1 MFRVTECTFRV
12 TECTFRDTEWPFR
25 DTEWRFII
33 NIKQNYLS
41 QNKSDVCTC
50 FYINFSYICG
60 DYIQNKKLIK
70 MNKFFLTSLL
80 VAAAITANAQD
91 NTTKDSLTMET
102 MMHNIPEVMVKGS
115 RPIVKA
121 ERGMLSYNMPLL
133 LKQLPAD
140 NAYEALTRIPGVSN
154 ATGNISFS
162 GNEVTLIINGQATTL
177 TQEQLAER
185 LKAMPA
191 TQLAKA
197 EVMLSAPARYH
208 VRGMAINIVTKDY
221 AGTNQLSGQIIGGLV
236 QTKYAKG
243 FGDLYLSMQ
252 RGKFG
257 LDAQY
262 KLVNGNSYGESSRIA
277 NHPLG
282 NNRIHYNDETGQ
294 KSFGIT
300 HDYRLGMNYAFSKN
314 HRLDVA
320 YTGQWDKTNSNSR
333 TTGSSISGMHR
344 DSHEYLHNVDVNYA
358 LPFGL
363 TLSGSYTYY
372 RTPQQ
377 QALDGTITTEN
388 KNETE
393 RNLTSGSEQTINKW
407 MFTADQTHSLAHGW
421 GLSYGVKGQFTSNK
435 SYQTTIDK
443 DGSVLPDGTSSVD
456 LNERIWNIYAGFS
469 KQINKA
475 ISLEASVAAE
485 QYHSPIW
492 DKWRVYPTLNALW
505 NVNDNHL
512 LNLSFSSNSEFPS
525 YWSTMS
531 NVYYSSTY
539 TEIHG
544 NPDLKPFSYSNVNL
558 MWQIKR
564 RYTLMAFASLKPDY
578 SVQLPYQTTDRMAVI
593 MKETNFDYS
602 NSFGLQA
609 SAIFSAGKWLNGN
622 VFAVGTY
629 KHDKSSHFF
638 DLPFNRK
645 KLSVR
650 LGGMASVKLCSTQDL
665 RLILNPFIQSKA
677 IQGVYDISPIFRMNA
692 KLQWSSHD
700 GRWGLRI
707 NGNNI
712 FNNKYDTRS
721 VQGNQDY
728 RMKINYSWA
737 SVTFAV
743 IYKFGGYKEK
753 TVKEVDTSRMGH

>member
-1 MFRVTECTFRV
+1 MANKIFLLGLFL
-12 TECTFRDTEWPFR
+12 
-25 DTEWRFII
+25 
-33 NIKQNYLS
+33 LS
-41 QNKSDVCTC
+41 
-50 FYINFSYICG
+50 
-60 DYIQNKKLIK
+60 
-70 MNKFFLTSLL
+70 
-80 VAAAITANAQD
+80 VANVKAQ
-91 NTTKDSLTMET
+91 TRTQTDSLTMET
-102 MMHNIPEVMVKGS
+102 MLHNLPEVMVKGS

-140 NAYEALTRIPGVSN
+140 NAYEALTRIPGVSD
-154 ATGNISFS
+154 ATGSISFS

-177 TQEQLAER
+177 TQEQLTER

-191 TQLAKA
+191 AQLAKA
-197 EVMLSAPARYH
+197 EVMLSVPARYH

-221 AGTNQLSGQIIGGLV
+221 AGTNQLSGQIIGGMR
-236 QTKYAKG
+236 QNKYANE
-243 FGDLYLSMQ
+243 FGNLYLSLQ
-252 RGKFG
+252 RDKFG

-262 KLVNGNSYGESSRIA
+262 KYVNGNSYGESSRIA

-300 HDYRLGMNYAFSKN
+300 HDYRLGMNYTFSKN
-314 HRLDVA
+314 NRLDVA

-407 MFTADQTHSLAHGW
+407 MFTADQTHSLSHGW

-531 NVYYSSTY
+531 NVFYSSTY

-544 NPDLKPFSYSNVNL
+544 NPDLKPFSYYNVNL

-593 MKETNFDYS
+593 MKETNFEYS

-629 KHDKSSHFF
+629 KHDKSSNFF

-645 KLSVR
+645 KLSVV
-650 LGGMASVKLCSTQDL
+650 LGGTASVKLCSTQDL
-665 RLILNPFIQSKA
+665 RLILNPFYQTKA
-677 IQGVYDISPIFRMNA
+677 IQGVYDISPIFRMDA

-700 GRWGLRI
+700 GRWGVRL
-707 NGNNI
+707 NGRNI
-712 FNNKYDTRS
+712 FNNPYDTRS

-728 RMKINYSWA
+728 RMKINYNWA
-737 SVTFAV
+737 SLTLGV

-753 TVKEVDTSRMGH
+753 DVKAVDTSRMGH

>member
-1 MFRVTECTFRV
+1 MIFLLGLFL
-12 TECTFRDTEWPFR
+12 
-25 DTEWRFII
+25 
-33 NIKQNYLS
+33 LS
-41 QNKSDVCTC
+41 VANVKAQT
-50 FYINFSYICG
+50 
-60 DYIQNKKLIK
+60 
-70 MNKFFLTSLL
+70 LTQ
-80 VAAAITANAQD
+80 T
-91 NTTKDSLTMET
+91 DSLTMET
-102 MMHNIPEVMVKGS
+102 MLHNLPEVMVKGS

-140 NAYEALTRIPGVSN
+140 NAYEALTRIPGVSD
-154 ATGNISFS
+154 ATGSISFS

-177 TQEQLAER
+177 TQEQLTER

-191 TQLAKA
+191 AQLSKA

-221 AGTNQLSGQIIGGLV
+221 AGTNQLSGQIIGGMR
-236 QTKYAKG
+236 QNKYANE
-243 FGDLYLSMQ
+243 FGNLYLSLQ
-252 RGKFG
+252 RDKFG

-262 KLVNGNSYGESSRIA
+262 KYVNGNSYGESSRIA

-300 HDYRLGMNYAFSKN
+300 HDYRLGMNYAFGKN

-372 RTPQQ
+372 CTPQQ
-377 QALDGTITTEN
+377 QALDGTMHTDESMP
-388 KNETE
+388 ETE

-407 MFTADQTHSLAHGW
+407 MFTADQTHSLANCW

-531 NVYYSSTY
+531 NVFYSSTY

-544 NPDLKPFSYSNVNL
+544 NPDLKPFSYYNVNL

-578 SVQLPYQTTDRMAVI
+578 FVQLPYQTTDRMAVI

-609 SAIFSAGKWLNGN
+609 SVIFNAGKWLNGN

-629 KHDKSSHFF
+629 KHDKSSNFF

-645 KLSVR
+645 KLSVI
-650 LGGMASVKLCSTQDL
+650 LGGTASVKLCNSQDL
-665 RLILNPFIQSKA
+665 RLILNPFYQTKA
-677 IQGVYDISPIFRMNA
+677 IQGVYDISPIFSMDA

-700 GRWGLRI
+700 GKWGLRL

-712 FNNKYDTRS
+712 FNNLYDTRS

-728 RMKINYSWA
+728 RMKVNYRA

-743 IYKFGGYKEK
+743 VYKFGDYKNK
-753 TVKEVDTSRMGH
+753 NVKAVDTSRMGH

>member
-1 MFRVTECTFRV
+1 MVNKIFLLGLFL
-12 TECTFRDTEWPFR
+12 
-25 DTEWRFII
+25 
-33 NIKQNYLS
+33 LS
-41 QNKSDVCTC
+41 VANVKAQT
-50 FYINFSYICG
+50 
-60 DYIQNKKLIK
+60 
-70 MNKFFLTSLL
+70 LT
-80 VAAAITANAQD
+80 QM
-91 NTTKDSLTMET
+91 DSLTMET
-102 MMHNIPEVMVKGS
+102 MLHNLPEVMVKGS

-140 NAYEALTRIPGVSN
+140 NAYEALTRIPGVSD
-154 ATGNISFS
+154 ATGSISFS

-177 TQEQLAER
+177 TQEQLTER

-191 TQLAKA
+191 AQLSKA
-197 EVMLSAPARYH
+197 EVMLSAPARNH

-221 AGTNQLSGQIIGGLV
+221 AGTNQLSGQIIGGMR
-236 QTKYAKG
+236 QNKYANE
-243 FGDLYLSMQ
+243 FGNLYLSLQ
-252 RGKFG
+252 RDKFG

-262 KLVNGNSYGESSRIA
+262 KYVNGNSYGESSRIA

-282 NNRIHYNDETGQ
+282 NNRVYYNDETGQ

-300 HDYRLGMNYAFSKN
+300 HDYRLGMNYTFSKN
-314 HRLDVA
+314 NRLDVA

-333 TTGSSISGMHR
+333 TTGSSISGMHH

-363 TLSGSYTYY
+363 TLSGSYTNY

-377 QALDGTITTEN
+377 QKLDGTMYANENTT
-388 KNETE
+388 ETE
-393 RNLTSGSEQTINKW
+393 RNLTSGSEQTISKW
-407 MFTADQTHSLAHGW
+407 MFAADQNHSLANCW

-435 SYQTTIDK
+435 SYQNTIDK

-531 NVYYSSTY
+531 NVFYSSTY

-544 NPDLKPFSYSNVNL
+544 NPDLKPFSYYNVNL

-650 LGGMASVKLCSTQDL
+650 LGGTASVKLCSTQDL

-700 GRWGLRI
+700 GRWGLRL

>member
-1 MFRVTECTFRV
+1 MVNKIFLLGLFL
-12 TECTFRDTEWPFR
+12 
-25 DTEWRFII
+25 
-33 NIKQNYLS
+33 LS
-41 QNKSDVCTC
+41 VANVKAQT
-50 FYINFSYICG
+50 
-60 DYIQNKKLIK
+60 
-70 MNKFFLTSLL
+70 LTH
-80 VAAAITANAQD
+80 T
-91 NTTKDSLTMET
+91 DSLTMEN
-102 MMHNIPEVMVKGS
+102 MMHNLPEVMVKGS

-140 NAYEALTRIPGVSN
+140 NAYEALTRIPGISD
-154 ATGNISFS
+154 ATGSISFS
-162 GNEVTLIINGQATTL
+162 GNEVTLIVNGQATTL
-177 TQEQLAER
+177 TQEQLTER

-191 TQLAKA
+191 AQLAKA

-221 AGTNQLSGQIIGGLV
+221 AGTNQLSGQVIGGMK
-236 QTKYAKG
+236 QSKYAKG
-243 FGDLYLSMQ
+243 FGDLYLSLQ

-262 KLVNGNSYGESSRIA
+262 KYVNGNSYGESSRIA

-282 NNRIHYNDETGQ
+282 NNRVYYNDETGQ

-300 HDYRLGMNYAFSKN
+300 HNYRLGMNYAFCKN

-320 YTGQWDKTNSNSR
+320 YTGHWDKRCSNSN
-333 TTGSSISGMHR
+333 TTGSSISGMHH
-344 DSHEYLHNVDVNYA
+344 DSHEYLHNVDVNYS

-363 TLSGSYTYY
+363 TLNGSYTYY

-377 QALDGTITTEN
+377 QALDGTMHTDESMP
-388 KNETE
+388 ETE

-531 NVYYSSTY
+531 NVFYSSTY
-539 TEIHG
+539 SEIHG
-544 NPDLKPFSYSNVNL
+544 NPDLKPFSYYNVNL

-578 SVQLPYQTTDRMAVI
+578 FVQLPYQTTERMAVI

-602 NSFGLQA
+602 NSYGLQA
-609 SAIFSAGKWLNGN
+609 SVIFNAGKWLNGN

-629 KHDKSSHFF
+629 KHDKNSNFF

-645 KLSVR
+645 KLSVI
-650 LGGMASVKLCSTQDL
+650 LGGTASIKLCQTQDL
-665 RLILNPFIQSKA
+665 RLILNPFYQTKA
-677 IQGVYDISPIFRMNA
+677 IQGVYDISPVFRMNA

-700 GRWGLRI
+700 GKWGLRL
-707 NGNNI
+707 NGSNI
-712 FNNKYDTRS
+712 FNNLYDTRS

-728 RMKINYSWA
+728 RMKINYNWA

-753 TVKEVDTSRMGH
+753 NVKAVDTSRMGH

>member
-1 MFRVTECTFRV
+1 MVNKIFLLGLFL
-12 TECTFRDTEWPFR
+12 
-25 DTEWRFII
+25 
-33 NIKQNYLS
+33 LS
-41 QNKSDVCTC
+41 VANVKAQT
-50 FYINFSYICG
+50 
-60 DYIQNKKLIK
+60 
-70 MNKFFLTSLL
+70 LTQ
-80 VAAAITANAQD
+80 T
-91 NTTKDSLTMET
+91 DSLTMET
-102 MMHNIPEVMVKGS
+102 MLHNLPEVMVKGS

-140 NAYEALTRIPGVSN
+140 NAYEALTRIPGVSD
-154 ATGNISFS
+154 ATGSISFS

-177 TQEQLAER
+177 TQEQLTER

-191 TQLAKA
+191 AQLAKA

-221 AGTNQLSGQIIGGLV
+221 AGTNQLSGQVIGGMK
-236 QTKYAKG
+236 QSKYAKG
-243 FGDLYLSMQ
+243 FGDLYLSLQ

-262 KLVNGNSYGESSRIA
+262 KYVNGNSYGESSRIA

-282 NNRIHYNDETGQ
+282 NNRVYYNDETGQ

-300 HDYRLGMNYAFSKN
+300 HNYRLGMNYAFSKN

-320 YTGQWDKTNSNSR
+320 YTGHWDKRCSNSN
-333 TTGSSISGMHR
+333 TTGSSISGMHH
-344 DSHEYLHNVDVNYA
+344 DSHEYLHNVDVNYS

-363 TLSGSYTYY
+363 TLNGSYTYY

-377 QALDGTITTEN
+377 QALDGTMHTDESMS
-388 KNETE
+388 ETE

-407 MFTADQTHSLAHGW
+407 MFTADQTHLLAHGW

-456 LNERIWNIYAGFS
+456 LNERIWNLYAGFS

-475 ISLEASVAAE
+475 LSLEASVAAE

-531 NVYYSSTY
+531 NVFYSSTY
-539 TEIHG
+539 SEIHG
-544 NPDLKPFSYSNVNL
+544 NPDLKPFAYYNVNL

-578 SVQLPYQTTDRMAVI
+578 FVQLPYQTTECMAVI

-602 NSFGLQA
+602 NSYGLQA
-609 SAIFSAGKWLNGN
+609 SVIFNAGKWLNGN

-629 KHDKSSHFF
+629 KHDKSSNFF

-645 KLSVR
+645 KLSVI
-650 LGGMASVKLCSTQDL
+650 LGGTASVKLCNTQDL
-665 RLILNPFIQSKA
+665 RLILNPFYQTKA

-700 GRWGLRI
+700 GKWGLRL
-707 NGNNI
+707 NGSNI
-712 FNNKYDTRS
+712 FNNLYDTRS

-728 RMKINYSWA
+728 RMKINYNWA

-753 TVKEVDTSRMGH
+753 NVKAVDTSRMGH

>member
-1 MFRVTECTFRV
+1 MANKIFLLGLFL
-12 TECTFRDTEWPFR
+12 
-25 DTEWRFII
+25 
-33 NIKQNYLS
+33 LS
-41 QNKSDVCTC
+41 VANVKAQT
-50 FYINFSYICG
+50 
-60 DYIQNKKLIK
+60 
-70 MNKFFLTSLL
+70 LTQ
-80 VAAAITANAQD
+80 T
-91 NTTKDSLTMET
+91 DSLTMET
-102 MMHNIPEVMVKGS
+102 MLHNLPEVMVKGS

-140 NAYEALTRIPGVSN
+140 NAYEALTRIPGISD
-154 ATGNISFS
+154 ATGSISFS

-177 TQEQLAER
+177 TQEQLTER

-191 TQLAKA
+191 AQLAKA

-221 AGTNQLSGQIIGGLV
+221 AGTNQLSGQIIGGMR
-236 QTKYAKG
+236 QNKYANE
-243 FGDLYLSMQ
+243 FGNLYLSLQ

-262 KLVNGNSYGESSRIA
+262 KYVNGNSYGESSRIA

-300 HDYRLGMNYAFSKN
+300 HDYRLGMNYAFGKN

-320 YTGQWDKTNSNSR
+320 YTGRWNKTNSNSR

-443 DGSVLPDGTSSVD
+443 DGSVLPDGTSCVD

-531 NVYYSSTY
+531 NVFYSSTY

-544 NPDLKPFSYSNVNL
+544 NPDLKPFSYYNVNL

-650 LGGMASVKLCSTQDL
+650 LGGTASVKLCSTQDL

-700 GRWGLRI
+700 GKWGLRL

-753 TVKEVDTSRMGH
+753 NVKAVDTSRMGH

>member
-1 MFRVTECTFRV
+1 MVNKIFLLGLFL
-12 TECTFRDTEWPFR
+12 
-25 DTEWRFII
+25 
-33 NIKQNYLS
+33 LS
-41 QNKSDVCTC
+41 VANVKAQT
-50 FYINFSYICG
+50 
-60 DYIQNKKLIK
+60 
-70 MNKFFLTSLL
+70 LTH
-80 VAAAITANAQD
+80 T
-91 NTTKDSLTMET
+91 DSLTMEN
-102 MMHNIPEVMVKGS
+102 MMHNLPEVMVKGS

-140 NAYEALTRIPGVSN
+140 NAYEALTRIPGISD
-154 ATGNISFS
+154 ATGSISFS
-162 GNEVTLIINGQATTL
+162 GNEVTLIVNGQATTL
-177 TQEQLAER
+177 TQEQLTER

-191 TQLAKA
+191 AQLSKA

-221 AGTNQLSGQIIGGLV
+221 AGTNQLSGQVIGGMK
-236 QTKYAKG
+236 QSKYAKG
-243 FGDLYLSMQ
+243 FGDLYLSLQ

-262 KLVNGNSYGESSRIA
+262 KYVNGNSYGESSRIA

-282 NNRIHYNDETGQ
+282 NNRVYYNDETGQ

-300 HDYRLGMNYAFSKN
+300 HNYRLGMNYAFSKN

-320 YTGQWDKTNSNSR
+320 YTGHWDKRCSNSN
-333 TTGSSISGMHR
+333 TTGSSISGMHH
-344 DSHEYLHNVDVNYA
+344 DSHEYLHNVDVNYS

-363 TLSGSYTYY
+363 TLNGSYTYY

-377 QALDGTITTEN
+377 QALDGTMHTDESMP
-388 KNETE
+388 ETE

-443 DGSVLPDGTSSVD
+443 DGTIQPNGTSSVD
-456 LNERIWNIYAGFS
+456 NNERIWNIYAGFS

-475 ISLEASVAAE
+475 ISVEASVAAE

-531 NVYYSSTY
+531 NVFYSSTY
-539 TEIHG
+539 SEIHG
-544 NPDLKPFSYSNVNL
+544 NPDLKPFSYYNVNL

-578 SVQLPYQTTDRMAVI
+578 FVQLPYQTTERMAVI

-602 NSFGLQA
+602 NSYGLQA
-609 SAIFSAGKWLNGN
+609 SVIFNAGKWLNGN

-629 KHDKSSHFF
+629 KHDKNSNFF

-645 KLSVR
+645 KLSVI
-650 LGGMASVKLCSTQDL
+650 LGGTASIKLCQTQDL
-665 RLILNPFIQSKA
+665 RLILNPFYQTKA
-677 IQGVYDISPIFRMNA
+677 IQGVYDISPVFRMNA

-700 GRWGLRI
+700 GKWGLRL
-707 NGNNI
+707 NGSNI
-712 FNNKYDTRS
+712 FNNLYDTRS

-728 RMKINYSWA
+728 RMKINYNWA

-753 TVKEVDTSRMGH
+753 NVKAVDTSRMGH

>member
-1 MFRVTECTFRV
+1 ME
-12 TECTFRDTEWPFR
+12 
-25 DTEWRFII
+25 
-33 NIKQNYLS
+33 
-41 QNKSDVCTC
+41 
-50 FYINFSYICG
+50 G
-60 DYIQNKKLIK
+60 MK
-70 MNKFFLTSLL
+70 MNRLFFTTLL
-80 VAAAITANAQD
+80 VASAITANAQA
-91 NTTKDSLTMET
+91 NAETDSLTMET
-102 MMHNIPEVMVKGS
+102 MMHNLPEVMVKGS

-140 NAYEALTRIPGVSN
+140 NAYEALTRIPGISD
-154 ATGNISFS
+154 ATGKISFS
-162 GNEVTLIINGQATTL
+162 GNEVTLIVNGQVTTL

-191 TQLAKA
+191 AQLAKA

-208 VRGMAINIVTKDY
+208 VRGMAINIVTKDF
-221 AGTNQLSGQIIGGLV
+221 AGTNQLSGQIIGGTE
-236 QTKYAKG
+236 QNRYAKG
-243 FGDLYLSMQ
+243 FGNVYLSMQ

-257 LDAQY
+257 LDVQY

-277 NHPLG
+277 NHPLA
-282 NNRIHYNDETGQ
+282 NNRVHYTDETGQ

-320 YTGQWDKTNSNSR
+320 YTGQWDKTSSNSH

-344 DSHEYLHNVDVNYA
+344 GSHEYLQNVDANYT

-377 QALDGTITTEN
+377 QTLDGTLTAEN
-388 KNETE
+388 MTDTE

-407 MFTADQTHSLAHGW
+407 VFTADQTHSLEHGW
-421 GLSYGVKGQFTSNK
+421 GLSYGVKGQFASNK

-456 LNERIWNIYAGFS
+456 INERIWNMYVGFS

-475 ISLEASVAAE
+475 VSVETSVAAE
-485 QYHSPIW
+485 QYHSPVW

-512 LNLSFSSNSEFPS
+512 LNLSFSSDSEYPS

-531 NVYYSSTY
+531 NVFYASTY

-544 NPDLKPFSYSNVNL
+544 NPDLKPSSYYNVNL

-578 SVQLPYQTTDRMAVI
+578 FVQLPYQTTDRMAVI
-593 MKETNFDYS
+593 MKETNFDHS
-602 NSFGLQA
+602 NSYGLQA
-609 SAIFSAGKWLNGN
+609 SAIFNAGKWLNGN
-622 VFAVGTY
+622 VFAVGTF
-629 KHDKSSHFF
+629 KHDKSNHFF

-645 KLSVR
+645 KLSVI
-650 LGGMASVKLCSTQDL
+650 LGGTASVKLCSTQDL
-665 RLILNPFIQSKA
+665 RLILNPFFQSKA
-677 IQGVYDISPIFRMNA
+677 IQGVYDISPIFSMDA

-700 GRWGLRI
+700 GKWGVRL
-707 NGNNI
+707 NGSNI
-712 FNNKYDTRS
+712 FNNRFDTRS
-721 VQGNQDY
+721 VQENQDY
-728 RMKINYSWA
+728 RMKVNYNWA
-737 SVTFAV
+737 SFTLAV

>member
-1 MFRVTECTFRV
+1 MVNKIFLLGLFL
-12 TECTFRDTEWPFR
+12 
-25 DTEWRFII
+25 
-33 NIKQNYLS
+33 LS
-41 QNKSDVCTC
+41 VANVKAQT
-50 FYINFSYICG
+50 
-60 DYIQNKKLIK
+60 
-70 MNKFFLTSLL
+70 LTH
-80 VAAAITANAQD
+80 T
-91 NTTKDSLTMET
+91 DSLTMEN
-102 MMHNIPEVMVKGS
+102 MMHNLPEVMVKGS

-140 NAYEALTRIPGVSN
+140 NAYEALTRIPGISD
-154 ATGNISFS
+154 ATGSISFS
-162 GNEVTLIINGQATTL
+162 GNEVTLIVNGQATTL
-177 TQEQLAER
+177 TQEQLTER

-191 TQLAKA
+191 AQLAKA

-221 AGTNQLSGQIIGGLV
+221 AGTNQLSGQIIGGMR
-236 QTKYAKG
+236 QNKYANE
-243 FGDLYLSMQ
+243 FGNLYLSLQ

-262 KLVNGNSYGESSRIA
+262 KYVNGNSYGESSRIA

-282 NNRIHYNDETGQ
+282 NNRVYYNDETGQ

-300 HDYRLGMNYAFSKN
+300 HNYRLGMNYAFSKN

-320 YTGQWDKTNSNSR
+320 YTGHWDKRCSNSN
-333 TTGSSISGMHR
+333 TTGLSISGMHH
-344 DSHEYLHNVDVNYA
+344 DSHEYLHNVDVNYS

-363 TLSGSYTYY
+363 TLNGSYTYY

-377 QALDGTITTEN
+377 QALDGTMHTDESMS
-388 KNETE
+388 ETE

-407 MFTADQTHSLAHGW
+407 MFTADQTHLLAHGW

-443 DGSVLPDGTSSVD
+443 DGTILPDGTSSVD
-456 LNERIWNIYAGFS
+456 NNERIWNIYAGFS

-475 ISLEASVAAE
+475 ISVEASVAAE

-531 NVYYSSTY
+531 NVFYSSTY
-539 TEIHG
+539 SEIHG
-544 NPDLKPFSYSNVNL
+544 NPDLKPFSYYNVNL

-578 SVQLPYQTTDRMAVI
+578 FVQLPYQTTERMAVI

-602 NSFGLQA
+602 NSYGLQA
-609 SAIFSAGKWLNGN
+609 SVIFNAGKWLNGN

-629 KHDKSSHFF
+629 KHDKSSNFF

-645 KLSVR
+645 KLSVI
-650 LGGMASVKLCSTQDL
+650 LGGTASVKLCNTQDL
-665 RLILNPFIQSKA
+665 RLILNPFFQSKA
-677 IQGVYDISPIFRMNA
+677 IQGVYDISPVFRMNA

-700 GRWGLRI
+700 GKWGLRL
-707 NGNNI
+707 NGSNI
-712 FNNKYDTRS
+712 FNNLYDTRS

-728 RMKINYSWA
+728 RMKINYNWA

-753 TVKEVDTSRMGH
+753 NVKAVDTSRMGH

>member
-1 MFRVTECTFRV
+1 MVNKIFLLGLFL
-12 TECTFRDTEWPFR
+12 
-25 DTEWRFII
+25 
-33 NIKQNYLS
+33 LS
-41 QNKSDVCTC
+41 VANVKAQT
-50 FYINFSYICG
+50 
-60 DYIQNKKLIK
+60 
-70 MNKFFLTSLL
+70 LTQ
-80 VAAAITANAQD
+80 T
-91 NTTKDSLTMET
+91 DSLTMET
-102 MMHNIPEVMVKGS
+102 MLHNLPEVMVKGS

-140 NAYEALTRIPGVSN
+140 NAYEALTRIPGVSD
-154 ATGNISFS
+154 ATGSISFS

-177 TQEQLAER
+177 TQEQLTER

-191 TQLAKA
+191 AQLSKA

-221 AGTNQLSGQIIGGLV
+221 AGTNQLSGQIIGGMR
-236 QTKYAKG
+236 QNKYANE
-243 FGDLYLSMQ
+243 FGNLYLSLQ

-262 KLVNGNSYGESSRIA
+262 KYVNGNSYGESSRIA

-282 NNRIHYNDETGQ
+282 NNRVYYNDETGQ

-300 HDYRLGMNYAFSKN
+300 HNYRLGMNYAFSKN

-320 YTGQWDKTNSNSR
+320 YTGHWDKRCSNSN
-333 TTGSSISGMHR
+333 TTGSSISGMHH
-344 DSHEYLHNVDVNYA
+344 DSHEYLHNVDVNYS

-363 TLSGSYTYY
+363 TLNGSYTYY

-377 QALDGTITTEN
+377 QALDGTMHTDESMS
-388 KNETE
+388 ETE

-407 MFTADQTHSLAHGW
+407 MFTADQTHLLAHGW

-435 SYQTTIDK
+435 SYQTTINK

-475 ISLEASVAAE
+475 LSLEASVAAE

-531 NVYYSSTY
+531 NVFYSSTY
-539 TEIHG
+539 SEIHG
-544 NPDLKPFSYSNVNL
+544 NPDLKPFAYYNVNL

-578 SVQLPYQTTDRMAVI
+578 FVQLPYQTTERMAVI

-602 NSFGLQA
+602 NSYGLQA
-609 SAIFSAGKWLNGN
+609 SVIFNAGKWLNGN
-622 VFAVGTY
+622 VFAVGIY
-629 KHDKSSHFF
+629 KHDKSDYFF

-645 KLSVR
+645 KLTAT
-650 LGGMASVKLCSTQDL
+650 LGGTASIKLCQTQDL
-665 RLILNPFIQSKA
+665 RLILNPFYQTKA

-700 GRWGLRI
+700 GKWGLRL
-707 NGNNI
+707 NGSNI
-712 FNNKYDTRS
+712 FNNLYDTRS

-728 RMKINYSWA
+728 RMKINYNWA

-753 TVKEVDTSRMGH
+753 NVKAVDTSRMGH

>member
-1 MFRVTECTFRV
+1 MDNKVFLLGLFLLSVANVKAQTQT
-12 TECTFRDTEWPFR
+12 
-25 DTEWRFII
+25 
-33 NIKQNYLS
+33 QN
-41 QNKSDVCTC
+41 
-50 FYINFSYICG
+50 
-60 DYIQNKKLIK
+60 
-70 MNKFFLTSLL
+70 
-80 VAAAITANAQD
+80 
-91 NTTKDSLTMET
+91 DSLTMEN
-102 MMHNIPEVMVKGS
+102 MMHNLPEVMVKGS

-140 NAYEALTRIPGVSN
+140 NAYEALTRIPGVSD
-154 ATGNISFS
+154 ATGSISFS

-177 TQEQLAER
+177 TQEQLTER

-191 TQLAKA
+191 AQLAKA

-221 AGTNQLSGQIIGGLV
+221 AGTNQLSGQIIGGMR
-236 QTKYAKG
+236 QNKYANECG
-243 FGDLYLSMQ
+243 NLYLSLQ
-252 RGKFG
+252 RDKFG

-262 KLVNGNSYGESSRIA
+262 KYVNGNSYGESSRIA

-282 NNRIHYNDETGQ
+282 NNRVYYNDETGQ

-300 HDYRLGMNYAFSKN
+300 HDYRLGMNYAFGKN

-320 YTGQWDKTNSNSR
+320 YTGHWDKTCSNSNA
-333 TTGSSISGMHR
+333 TGSSISEMHH
-344 DSHEYLHNVDVNYA
+344 DSHEYLHNVDVNYS

-363 TLSGSYTYY
+363 TLNGSYTYY

-377 QALDGTITTEN
+377 QALDGTMHTDESMS
-388 KNETE
+388 ETE

-443 DGSVLPDGTSSVD
+443 DGTIQPNGTSSVD
-456 LNERIWNIYAGFS
+456 NNERIWNIYAGFC

-475 ISLEASVAAE
+475 ISVEASVAAE

-531 NVYYSSTY
+531 NVFYSSTY
-539 TEIHG
+539 SEIHG
-544 NPDLKPFSYSNVNL
+544 NPDLKPFSYYNVNL

-578 SVQLPYQTTDRMAVI
+578 FVQLPYQTTERMAMI

-602 NSFGLQA
+602 NSYGLQA
-609 SAIFSAGKWLNGN
+609 SVIFNAGKWLNGN

-629 KHDKSSHFF
+629 KHDKSSNFF

-645 KLSVR
+645 KLSVI
-650 LGGMASVKLCSTQDL
+650 LGGTASVKLCNTQDL
-665 RLILNPFIQSKA
+665 RLILNPFFQSKA
-677 IQGVYDISPIFRMNA
+677 IQGVYDISPVFRMNA

-700 GRWGLRI
+700 GKWGLRL
-707 NGNNI
+707 NGSNI
-712 FNNKYDTRS
+712 FNNLYDTRS

-728 RMKINYSWA
+728 RMKINYNWA

-753 TVKEVDTSRMGH
+753 KVKAVDTSRMGH

>member
-1 MFRVTECTFRV
+1 MANKIFLLGLFL
-12 TECTFRDTEWPFR
+12 
-25 DTEWRFII
+25 
-33 NIKQNYLS
+33 LS
-41 QNKSDVCTC
+41 
-50 FYINFSYICG
+50 
-60 DYIQNKKLIK
+60 
-70 MNKFFLTSLL
+70 
-80 VAAAITANAQD
+80 VANVKAQ
-91 NTTKDSLTMET
+91 TRTQTDSLTMET
-102 MMHNIPEVMVKGS
+102 MLHNLPEVMVKGS

-140 NAYEALTRIPGVSN
+140 NAYEALTRIPGVSD
-154 ATGNISFS
+154 ATGSISFS

-177 TQEQLAER
+177 TQEQLTER

-191 TQLAKA
+191 AQLAKA

-221 AGTNQLSGQIIGGLV
+221 AGTNQLSGQVIGGMK
-236 QTKYAKG
+236 QSKYAKG
-243 FGDLYLSMQ
+243 FGDLYLSLQ

-262 KLVNGNSYGESSRIA
+262 KYVNGNSYGESSRIA

-282 NNRIHYNDETGQ
+282 NNRVYYNDETGQ

-300 HDYRLGMNYAFSKN
+300 HNYRLGMNYAFSKN

-320 YTGQWDKTNSNSR
+320 YTGHWDKRCSNSN
-333 TTGSSISGMHR
+333 TTGSSISGMHH
-344 DSHEYLHNVDVNYA
+344 DSHEYLHNVDVNYS

-363 TLSGSYTYY
+363 TLNGSYTYY

-377 QALDGTITTEN
+377 QALDGTMHTDESMS
-388 KNETE
+388 ETE

-407 MFTADQTHSLAHGW
+407 MFTADQTHLLAHGW

-456 LNERIWNIYAGFS
+456 LNERIWNLYAGFS
-469 KQINKA
+469 KQINKVL
-475 ISLEASVAAE
+475 SLEASVAAE

-531 NVYYSSTY
+531 NVFYSSTY
-539 TEIHG
+539 SEIHG
-544 NPDLKPFSYSNVNL
+544 NPDLKPFAYYNVNL

-578 SVQLPYQTTDRMAVI
+578 FVQLPYQTTERMAVI

-602 NSFGLQA
+602 NSYGLQA
-609 SAIFSAGKWLNGN
+609 SVIFNAGKWLNGN

-629 KHDKSSHFF
+629 KHDKSSNFF

-645 KLSVR
+645 KLSVI
-650 LGGMASVKLCSTQDL
+650 LGGTASVKLCNTQDL
-665 RLILNPFIQSKA
+665 RLILNPFFQSKA

-700 GRWGLRI
+700 GKWGLRL

-728 RMKINYSWA
+728 RMKINYNWA

>member
-1 MFRVTECTFRV
+1 MNRLF
-12 TECTFRDTEWPFR
+12 
-25 DTEWRFII
+25 FIG
-33 NIKQNYLS
+33 
-41 QNKSDVCTC
+41 V
-50 FYINFSYICG
+50 
-60 DYIQNKKLIK
+60 
-70 MNKFFLTSLL
+70 L
-80 VAAAITANAQD
+80 VASAITANAQD
-91 NTTKDSLTMET
+91 NGQKDSLTMES
-102 MMHNIPEVMVKGS
+102 MMHNLPEVMVKGS

-140 NAYEALTRIPGVSN
+140 NAYEALTRIPGVSD
-154 ATGNISFS
+154 ATGSISFS

-191 TQLAKA
+191 AQLAKA

-221 AGTNQLSGQIIGGLV
+221 AGTNQLSGQIIGGMR
-236 QTKYAKG
+236 QNKYANE
-243 FGDLYLSMQ
+243 FGNLYLSLQ
-252 RGKFG
+252 RDKFG

-262 KLVNGNSYGESSRIA
+262 KYVNGNSYGESSRIA

-300 HDYRLGMNYAFSKN
+300 HDYRLGMNYTFSKN
-314 HRLDVA
+314 NRLDVA

-407 MFTADQTHSLAHGW
+407 MFTADQTHSLSHGW

-531 NVYYSSTY
+531 NVFYSSTY

-544 NPDLKPFSYSNVNL
+544 NPDLKPCSYYNLNL

-564 RYTLMAFASLKPDY
+564 RYTLMAFANLKPDY
-578 SVQLPYQTTDRMAVI
+578 FVQLPYQTTDRMAVI

-629 KHDKSSHFF
+629 KHDKSRNFF

-645 KLSVR
+645 KLSVI
-650 LGGMASVKLCSTQDL
+650 LGGTASVKLCSTQDL
-665 RLILNPFIQSKA
+665 RLILNPFYQTKA

-700 GRWGLRI
+700 GKWGVRL
-707 NGNNI
+707 NGSNI
-712 FNNKYDTRS
+712 FNNRFDTRS

-728 RMKINYSWA
+728 RMKINYNWA

>member
-1 MFRVTECTFRV
+1 MNRLF
-12 TECTFRDTEWPFR
+12 
-25 DTEWRFII
+25 FIG
-33 NIKQNYLS
+33 
-41 QNKSDVCTC
+41 V
-50 FYINFSYICG
+50 
-60 DYIQNKKLIK
+60 
-70 MNKFFLTSLL
+70 L
-80 VAAAITANAQD
+80 VASAITANAQG
-91 NTTKDSLTMET
+91 NAQKDSLTMES
-102 MMHNIPEVMVKGS
+102 MMHNLPEVMVKGS

-140 NAYEALTRIPGVSN
+140 NAYEALTRIPGVSD
-154 ATGNISFS
+154 ATGSISFS

-177 TQEQLAER
+177 TQEQLTER

-191 TQLAKA
+191 AQLAKA

-221 AGTNQLSGQIIGGLV
+221 AGTNQLSGQVIGGMK
-236 QTKYAKG
+236 QSKYAKG
-243 FGDLYLSMQ
+243 FGDLYLSLQ

-262 KLVNGNSYGESSRIA
+262 KYVNGNSYGESSRIA

-282 NNRIHYNDETGQ
+282 NNRVYYNDETGQ

-300 HDYRLGMNYAFSKN
+300 HNYRLGMNYAFSKN

-320 YTGQWDKTNSNSR
+320 YTGHWDKRCSNSN
-333 TTGSSISGMHR
+333 TTGSSISGMHH
-344 DSHEYLHNVDVNYA
+344 DSHEYLHNVDVNYS

-363 TLSGSYTYY
+363 TLNGSYTYY

-377 QALDGTITTEN
+377 QALDGTMHTDESML
-388 KNETE
+388 ETE

-443 DGSVLPDGTSSVD
+443 DGTIQPNGTSSVD
-456 LNERIWNIYAGFS
+456 NNERIWNIYAGFS

-475 ISLEASVAAE
+475 ISVEASVAAE

-531 NVYYSSTY
+531 NVFYSSTY
-539 TEIHG
+539 SEIHG
-544 NPDLKPFSYSNVNL
+544 NPDLKPFSYYNVNL

-564 RYTLMAFASLKPDY
+564 RYMLMAFASLKPDY
-578 SVQLPYQTTDRMAVI
+578 FVQLPYQTTERMAVI

-602 NSFGLQA
+602 NSYGLQA
-609 SAIFSAGKWLNGN
+609 SVIFNAGKWLNGN

-629 KHDKSSHFF
+629 KHDKSSNFF

-645 KLSVR
+645 KLSVI
-650 LGGMASVKLCSTQDL
+650 LGGTASVKLCNTQDL
-665 RLILNPFIQSKA
+665 RLILNPFFQSKA
-677 IQGVYDISPIFRMNA
+677 IQGVYDISPVFRMNA

-700 GRWGLRI
+700 GKWGLRL
-707 NGNNI
+707 NGSNI
-712 FNNKYDTRS
+712 FNNLYDTRS

-728 RMKINYSWA
+728 RMKINYNWA

-753 TVKEVDTSRMGH
+753 NVKAVDTSRMGH

>member
-1 MFRVTECTFRV
+1 MVNKIFLLGLFL
-12 TECTFRDTEWPFR
+12 
-25 DTEWRFII
+25 
-33 NIKQNYLS
+33 LS
-41 QNKSDVCTC
+41 VANVKAQT
-50 FYINFSYICG
+50 
-60 DYIQNKKLIK
+60 
-70 MNKFFLTSLL
+70 LTH
-80 VAAAITANAQD
+80 T
-91 NTTKDSLTMET
+91 DSLTMEN
-102 MMHNIPEVMVKGS
+102 MMHNLPEVMVKGS

-140 NAYEALTRIPGVSN
+140 NAYEALTRIPGISD
-154 ATGNISFS
+154 ATGSISFS
-162 GNEVTLIINGQATTL
+162 GNEVTLIVNGQATTL
-177 TQEQLAER
+177 TQEQLTER

-191 TQLAKA
+191 AQLAKA

-221 AGTNQLSGQIIGGLV
+221 AGTNQLSGQVIGGMK
-236 QTKYAKG
+236 QSKYAKG
-243 FGDLYLSMQ
+243 FGDLYLSLQ

-262 KLVNGNSYGESSRIA
+262 KYVNGNSYGESSRIA

-282 NNRIHYNDETGQ
+282 NNRVYYNDETGQ

-300 HDYRLGMNYAFSKN
+300 HNYRLGMNYAFSKN

-320 YTGQWDKTNSNSR
+320 YTGHWDKRCSNSN
-333 TTGSSISGMHR
+333 TTGSSISGMHH
-344 DSHEYLHNVDVNYA
+344 DSHEYLHNVDVNYS

-363 TLSGSYTYY
+363 TLNGSYTYY

-377 QALDGTITTEN
+377 QALDGTMHTDESMP
-388 KNETE
+388 ETE

-443 DGSVLPDGTSSVD
+443 DGTIQPNGTSSVD
-456 LNERIWNIYAGFS
+456 NNERIWNIYAGFS

-475 ISLEASVAAE
+475 ISVEASVAAE

-531 NVYYSSTY
+531 NVFYSSTY
-539 TEIHG
+539 SEIHG
-544 NPDLKPFSYSNVNL
+544 NPDLKPFSYYNVNL

-564 RYTLMAFASLKPDY
+564 RYMLMAFASLKPDY
-578 SVQLPYQTTDRMAVI
+578 FVQLPYQTTERMAVI

-602 NSFGLQA
+602 NSYGLQA
-609 SAIFSAGKWLNGN
+609 SVIFNAGKWLNGN

-629 KHDKSSHFF
+629 KHDKNSNFF

-645 KLSVR
+645 KLSVI
-650 LGGMASVKLCSTQDL
+650 LGGTASIKLCQTQDL
-665 RLILNPFIQSKA
+665 RLILNPFYQTKA
-677 IQGVYDISPIFRMNA
+677 IQGVYDISPVFRMNA

-700 GRWGLRI
+700 GKWGLRL
-707 NGNNI
+707 NGSNI
-712 FNNKYDTRS
+712 FNNLYDTRS

-728 RMKINYSWA
+728 RMKINYNWA

-753 TVKEVDTSRMGH
+753 NVKAVDTSRMGH

>member
-1 MFRVTECTFRV
+1 MVNKIFLLGLFL
-12 TECTFRDTEWPFR
+12 
-25 DTEWRFII
+25 
-33 NIKQNYLS
+33 LS
-41 QNKSDVCTC
+41 VANVKAQT
-50 FYINFSYICG
+50 
-60 DYIQNKKLIK
+60 
-70 MNKFFLTSLL
+70 LTQ
-80 VAAAITANAQD
+80 T
-91 NTTKDSLTMET
+91 DSLTMET
-102 MMHNIPEVMVKGS
+102 MLHNLPEVMVKGS

-140 NAYEALTRIPGVSN
+140 NAYEALTRIPGVSD
-154 ATGNISFS
+154 ATGSISFS

-177 TQEQLAER
+177 TQEQLTER

-191 TQLAKA
+191 AQLAKA

-221 AGTNQLSGQIIGGLV
+221 AGTNQLSGQVIGGMK
-236 QTKYAKG
+236 QSKYAKG
-243 FGDLYLSMQ
+243 FGDLYLSLQ

-262 KLVNGNSYGESSRIA
+262 KYVNGNSYGESSRIA

-282 NNRIHYNDETGQ
+282 NNRVYYNDETGQ

-300 HDYRLGMNYAFSKN
+300 HNYRLGMNYAFSKN

-320 YTGQWDKTNSNSR
+320 YTGHWDKRCSNSN
-333 TTGSSISGMHR
+333 TTGSSISGMHH
-344 DSHEYLHNVDVNYA
+344 DSHEYLHNVDVNYS

-363 TLSGSYTYY
+363 SLNGSYTYY

-377 QALDGTITTEN
+377 QALDGTMHTDESMS
-388 KNETE
+388 ETE

-407 MFTADQTHSLAHGW
+407 MFTADQTHLLAHGW

-456 LNERIWNIYAGFS
+456 LNERIWNLYAGFS

-475 ISLEASVAAE
+475 LSLEASVAAE

-531 NVYYSSTY
+531 NVFYSSTY
-539 TEIHG
+539 SEIHG
-544 NPDLKPFSYSNVNL
+544 NPDLKPFAYYNVNL

-578 SVQLPYQTTDRMAVI
+578 FVQLPYQTTERMAVI

-602 NSFGLQA
+602 NSYGLQA
-609 SAIFSAGKWLNGN
+609 SVIFNAGKWLNGN
-622 VFAVGTY
+622 VFAVGIY
-629 KHDKSSHFF
+629 KHDKSDYFF

-645 KLSVR
+645 KLTAT
-650 LGGMASVKLCSTQDL
+650 LGGTASIKLCQTQDL
-665 RLILNPFIQSKA
+665 RLILNPFYQTKA

-700 GRWGLRI
+700 GKWGLRL
-707 NGNNI
+707 NGSNI
-712 FNNKYDTRS
+712 FNNLYDTRS

-728 RMKINYSWA
+728 RMKINYNWA

-753 TVKEVDTSRMGH
+753 NVKAVDTSRMGH

>member
-1 MFRVTECTFRV
+1 MNRVLFMGIFV
-12 TECTFRDTEWPFR
+12 A
-25 DTEWRFII
+25 
-33 NIKQNYLS
+33 
-41 QNKSDVCTC
+41 
-50 FYINFSYICG
+50 
-60 DYIQNKKLIK
+60 
-70 MNKFFLTSLL
+70 LT
-80 VAAAITANAQD
+80 ITANAQD
-91 NTTKDSLTMET
+91 DIPKDSLTMEWNS
-102 MMHNIPEVMVKGS
+102 MFRNLPEVMIKGS

-140 NAYEALTRIPGVSN
+140 NAYEALTRIPGVSD
-154 ATGNISFS
+154 ATGNISFL
-162 GNEVTLIINGQATTL
+162 GNEVTLIVNGQATTL
-177 TQEQLAER
+177 TQEQLTER

-197 EVMLSAPARYH
+197 EVMLSAPVRYH

-221 AGTNQLSGQIIGGLV
+221 AGTNQLSGQVIGGMK
-236 QTKYAKG
+236 QSKYAKG
-243 FGDLYLSMQ
+243 FGDLYLSLQ
-252 RGKFG
+252 RDKFG

-262 KLVNGNSYGESSRIA
+262 KYVNGNSYGESSRIA

-282 NNRIHYNDETGQ
+282 NNRVYYNDETGQ

-300 HDYRLGMNYAFSKN
+300 HDYRLGMNYTFTKN
-314 HRLDVA
+314 HRLDIA

-333 TTGSSISGMHR
+333 TTGSSISGMHH
-344 DSHEYLHNVDVNYA
+344 DSHEYLHNVDVNYS

-363 TLSGSYTYY
+363 TLNGSYTYY

-377 QALDGTITTEN
+377 QALDGTMHTDESMP
-388 KNETE
+388 ETE

-407 MFTADQTHSLAHGW
+407 MFTADQTHSLTQGW

-475 ISLEASVAAE
+475 VSVEASVAAE

-492 DKWRVYPTLNALW
+492 DKWRIYPTLNALW

-531 NVYYSSTY
+531 NVFYSSTY

-544 NPDLKPFSYSNVNL
+544 NPDLKPFSYYNVNL

-564 RYTLMAFASLKPDY
+564 RYTLMAFASLMPDY
-578 SVQLPYQTTDRMAVI
+578 FVQLPYQTTDRMAVI

-609 SAIFSAGKWLNGN
+609 SAIFSVGKWLNGN

-650 LGGMASVKLCSTQDL
+650 LGGTASVKLCSTQDL

-700 GRWGLRI
+700 GRWGLRL

-721 VQGNQDY
+721 LQGNQDY

-753 TVKEVDTSRMGH
+753 NIKKVDTSRMGH

>member
-1 MFRVTECTFRV
+1 MVNKIFLLGLFL
-12 TECTFRDTEWPFR
+12 
-25 DTEWRFII
+25 
-33 NIKQNYLS
+33 LS
-41 QNKSDVCTC
+41 VANVKAQT
-50 FYINFSYICG
+50 
-60 DYIQNKKLIK
+60 
-70 MNKFFLTSLL
+70 LTH
-80 VAAAITANAQD
+80 T
-91 NTTKDSLTMET
+91 DSLTMEN
-102 MMHNIPEVMVKGS
+102 MMHNLPEVMVKGS

-121 ERGMLSYNMPLL
+121 ERGKLSYNMPLL

-140 NAYEALTRIPGVSN
+140 NAYEALTRIPGISDV
-154 ATGNISFS
+154 TGSISFS
-162 GNEVTLIINGQATTL
+162 GNEVTLIVNGQATTL
-177 TQEQLAER
+177 TQEQLTER

-191 TQLAKA
+191 AQLAKA

-221 AGTNQLSGQIIGGLV
+221 AGTNQLSGQVIGGMK
-236 QTKYAKG
+236 QSKYAKG
-243 FGDLYLSMQ
+243 FGDLYLSLQ

-262 KLVNGNSYGESSRIA
+262 KYVNGNSYGESSRIA

-282 NNRIHYNDETGQ
+282 NNRVYYNDETGQ

-300 HDYRLGMNYAFSKN
+300 HNYRLGMNYAFSKN

-320 YTGQWDKTNSNSR
+320 YTGHWDKRCSNSN
-333 TTGSSISGMHR
+333 TTGSSISGMHH
-344 DSHEYLHNVDVNYA
+344 DSHEYLHNVDVNYS

-363 TLSGSYTYY
+363 TLNGSYTYY

-377 QALDGTITTEN
+377 QALDGTMHTDESML
-388 KNETE
+388 ETE

-443 DGSVLPDGTSSVD
+443 DGTIQPNGTSSVD
-456 LNERIWNIYAGFS
+456 NNERIWNIYAGFS

-475 ISLEASVAAE
+475 ISVEASVAAE

-531 NVYYSSTY
+531 NVFYSSTY
-539 TEIHG
+539 SEIHG
-544 NPDLKPFSYSNVNL
+544 NPDLKPFSYYNVNL

-564 RYTLMAFASLKPDY
+564 RYMLMAFASLKPDY
-578 SVQLPYQTTDRMAVI
+578 FVQLPYQTTERMAVI

-602 NSFGLQA
+602 NSYGLQA
-609 SAIFSAGKWLNGN
+609 SVIFNAGKWLNGN

-629 KHDKSSHFF
+629 KHDKSSNFF

-645 KLSVR
+645 KLSVI
-650 LGGMASVKLCSTQDL
+650 LGGTASVKLCNTQDL
-665 RLILNPFIQSKA
+665 RLILNPFFQSKA
-677 IQGVYDISPIFRMNA
+677 IQGVYDISPVFRMNA

-700 GRWGLRI
+700 GKWGLRL
-707 NGNNI
+707 NGSNI
-712 FNNKYDTRS
+712 FNNLYDTRS

-728 RMKINYSWA
+728 RMKINYNWA

-753 TVKEVDTSRMGH
+753 NVKAVDTSRMGH

>member
-1 MFRVTECTFRV
+1 MANKIFLLGLFL
-12 TECTFRDTEWPFR
+12 
-25 DTEWRFII
+25 
-33 NIKQNYLS
+33 LS
-41 QNKSDVCTC
+41 VANVKAQT
-50 FYINFSYICG
+50 
-60 DYIQNKKLIK
+60 
-70 MNKFFLTSLL
+70 LTQ
-80 VAAAITANAQD
+80 T
-91 NTTKDSLTMET
+91 DSLTMET
-102 MMHNIPEVMVKGS
+102 MLHNLPEVMVKGS

-140 NAYEALTRIPGVSN
+140 NAYEALTRIPGISD
-154 ATGNISFS
+154 ATGSISFS

-177 TQEQLAER
+177 TQEQLTER

-191 TQLAKA
+191 AQLAKA

-221 AGTNQLSGQIIGGLV
+221 AGTNQLSGQIIGGMR
-236 QTKYAKG
+236 QNKYANE
-243 FGDLYLSMQ
+243 FGNLYLSLQ

-262 KLVNGNSYGESSRIA
+262 KYVNGNSYGESSRIA

-282 NNRIHYNDETGQ
+282 NNRVYYNDETGQ

-300 HDYRLGMNYAFSKN
+300 HDYRLGMNYAFGKN

-320 YTGQWDKTNSNSR
+320 YTGRWNKTNSNNR

-363 TLSGSYTYY
+363 TFSGSYTYY

-531 NVYYSSTY
+531 NVFYSSTY

-544 NPDLKPFSYSNVNL
+544 NPDLKPFSYYNVNL

-650 LGGMASVKLCSTQDL
+650 LGGTASVKLCSTQDL

-700 GRWGLRI
+700 GRWGLRL

>member
-1 MFRVTECTFRV
+1 M
-12 TECTFRDTEWPFR
+12 DNKI
-25 DTEWRFII
+25 FILGLFL
-33 NIKQNYLS
+33 LS
-41 QNKSDVCTC
+41 
-50 FYINFSYICG
+50 
-60 DYIQNKKLIK
+60 
-70 MNKFFLTSLL
+70 
-80 VAAAITANAQD
+80 VANVKAQ
-91 NTTKDSLTMET
+91 TQTQTDSLTMEN
-102 MMHNIPEVMVKGS
+102 MMHNLPEVMVKGS
-115 RPIVKA
+115 RPVVKA
-121 ERGMLSYNMPLL
+121 ERGMLTYNMPLL
-133 LKQLPAD
+133 IKLLPAD
-140 NAYEALTRIPGVSN
+140 NAYEALTRIPGVSD
-154 ATGNISFS
+154 AAGSISFS

-191 TQLAKA
+191 AQLAKA

-221 AGTNQLSGQIIGGLV
+221 AGTNQLSGQIIGGFE
-236 QTKYAKG
+236 QNKYAKG
-243 FGDLYLSMQ
+243 FGDLYLSLQ

-262 KLVNGNSYGESSRIA
+262 KYVNGNSYGESSLIA

-282 NNRIHYNDETGQ
+282 NNRVYYNDETGQ

-300 HDYRLGMNYAFSKN
+300 HDYRLGMNYVFSKN

-320 YTGQWDKTNSNSR
+320 YTGQWDKTSSNNH
-333 TTGSSISGMHR
+333 TTGSSISGMHL
-344 DSHEYLHNVDVNYA
+344 DSHEYLHNVDVNYS

-363 TLSGSYTYY
+363 TLNGSYTYY

-377 QALDGTITTEN
+377 QALDGTMHTDESMP
-388 KNETE
+388 ETE

-443 DGSVLPDGTSSVD
+443 DGTIQPNGTSSVD
-456 LNERIWNIYAGFS
+456 NNERIWNIYAGFS

-475 ISLEASVAAE
+475 ISVEASVAAE

-492 DKWRVYPTLNALW
+492 DKWRIYPTLNALW

-531 NVYYSSTY
+531 NVFYSSTY
-539 TEIHG
+539 SEIHG
-544 NPDLKPFSYSNVNL
+544 NPDLKPYSYYNVNL

-578 SVQLPYQTTDRMAVI
+578 FVQLPYQTTDRMAVI

-602 NSFGLQA
+602 NNYGLQA
-609 SAIFSAGKWLNGN
+609 SVIFNAGKWLNGN

-629 KHDKSSHFF
+629 KHDKSSNFF

-645 KLSVR
+645 KFSVI
-650 LGGMASVKLCSTQDL
+650 LGGTASVKLCNTQDL
-665 RLILNPFIQSKA
+665 RLILNPFFQSKA
-677 IQGVYDISPIFRMNA
+677 IQGVYDISPVFSMDA

-700 GRWGLRI
+700 GKWGVRL
-707 NGNNI
+707 NGSNI
-712 FNNKYDTRS
+712 FNNQFDTRS

-728 RMKINYSWA
+728 RMKINNNWA
-737 SVTFAV
+737 SFTFAV

>member
-1 MFRVTECTFRV
+1 MVNKIFLLGLFL
-12 TECTFRDTEWPFR
+12 
-25 DTEWRFII
+25 
-33 NIKQNYLS
+33 LS
-41 QNKSDVCTC
+41 VANVKAQT
-50 FYINFSYICG
+50 
-60 DYIQNKKLIK
+60 
-70 MNKFFLTSLL
+70 LTQ
-80 VAAAITANAQD
+80 T
-91 NTTKDSLTMET
+91 DSLTMET
-102 MMHNIPEVMVKGS
+102 MLHNLPEVMVKGS

-140 NAYEALTRIPGVSN
+140 NAYEALTRIPGVSD
-154 ATGNISFS
+154 ATGSISFS

-177 TQEQLAER
+177 TQEQLTER

-191 TQLAKA
+191 AQLAKA

-221 AGTNQLSGQIIGGLV
+221 AGTNQLSGQVIGGMR
-236 QTKYAKG
+236 QNKYANE
-243 FGDLYLSMQ
+243 FGNLYLSLQ

-262 KLVNGNSYGESSRIA
+262 KYVNGNSYGESSLIA

-282 NNRIHYNDETGQ
+282 NNRVYYNDETGQ

-300 HDYRLGMNYAFSKN
+300 HNYRLGMNYAFSKN

-320 YTGQWDKTNSNSR
+320 YTGHWDKRCSNSN
-333 TTGSSISGMHR
+333 TTGSSISGMHH
-344 DSHEYLHNVDVNYA
+344 DSHEYLHNVDVNYS

-363 TLSGSYTYY
+363 TLNGSYTYY

-377 QALDGTITTEN
+377 QALDGTMHTDESMS
-388 KNETE
+388 ETE

-407 MFTADQTHSLAHGW
+407 MFTADQTHLLAHGW

-456 LNERIWNIYAGFS
+456 LNERIWNLYAGFS

-475 ISLEASVAAE
+475 LSLEASVAAE

-531 NVYYSSTY
+531 NVFYSSTY
-539 TEIHG
+539 SEIHG
-544 NPDLKPFSYSNVNL
+544 NPDLKPFAYYNVNL

-578 SVQLPYQTTDRMAVI
+578 FVQLPYQTTERMAVI

-602 NSFGLQA
+602 NSYGLQA
-609 SAIFSAGKWLNGN
+609 SVIFNAGKWLNGN

-629 KHDKSSHFF
+629 KHDKSSNFF

-645 KLSVR
+645 KFSVI
-650 LGGMASVKLCSTQDL
+650 LGGTASVKLCNTQDL
-665 RLILNPFIQSKA
+665 RLILNPFYQTKA

-700 GRWGLRI
+700 GKWGLRL
-707 NGNNI
+707 NGSNI
-712 FNNKYDTRS
+712 FNNLYDTRS

-728 RMKINYSWA
+728 RMKINYNWA

-753 TVKEVDTSRMGH
+753 NVKAVDTSRMGH

>member
-1 MFRVTECTFRV
+1 MANKIFLLGLFL
-12 TECTFRDTEWPFR
+12 
-25 DTEWRFII
+25 
-33 NIKQNYLS
+33 LS
-41 QNKSDVCTC
+41 VANVKAQT
-50 FYINFSYICG
+50 
-60 DYIQNKKLIK
+60 
-70 MNKFFLTSLL
+70 LTQ
-80 VAAAITANAQD
+80 T
-91 NTTKDSLTMET
+91 DSLTMET
-102 MMHNIPEVMVKGS
+102 MLHNLPEVMVKGS

-140 NAYEALTRIPGVSN
+140 NAYEALTRIPGVSD
-154 ATGNISFS
+154 ATGSISFS

-177 TQEQLAER
+177 TQEQLTER

-191 TQLAKA
+191 AQLTKA

-221 AGTNQLSGQIIGGLV
+221 AGTNQLSGQIIGGFE
-236 QTKYAKG
+236 QNKYAKG
-243 FGDLYLSMQ
+243 FGDLYLSLQ

-262 KLVNGNSYGESSRIA
+262 KYVNGNSYGESSLIA

-282 NNRIHYNDETGQ
+282 NNRVYYNDETGQ

-320 YTGQWDKTNSNSR
+320 YTGQWDKTSSNNH
-333 TTGSSISGMHR
+333 TTGSSISGMHL
-344 DSHEYLHNVDVNYA
+344 DSHEYLHNVDVNYS

-363 TLSGSYTYY
+363 TLNGSYTYY

-377 QALDGTITTEN
+377 QALDGTMHTDESMP
-388 KNETE
+388 ETE

-443 DGSVLPDGTSSVD
+443 DGTIQPNGTSSVD
-456 LNERIWNIYAGFS
+456 NNERIWNIYAGFS

-475 ISLEASVAAE
+475 FSLEASVAAE

-531 NVYYSSTY
+531 NVFYSSTY
-539 TEIHG
+539 SEIHG
-544 NPDLKPFSYSNVNL
+544 NPDLKPYSYYNVNL

-578 SVQLPYQTTDRMAVI
+578 FVQLPYQTTERMAVI

-602 NSFGLQA
+602 NSYGLQA
-609 SAIFSAGKWLNGN
+609 SVIFNAGKWLNGN

-629 KHDKSSHFF
+629 KHDKSSNFF

-645 KLSVR
+645 KLSVI
-650 LGGMASVKLCSTQDL
+650 LGGTASVKLCNTQDL
-665 RLILNPFIQSKA
+665 RLILNPFFQSKA
-677 IQGVYDISPIFRMNA
+677 IQGVYDISPIFSMDA

-700 GRWGLRI
+700 GKWGLRL
-707 NGNNI
+707 NGSNI
-712 FNNKYDTRS
+712 FNNLYDTRS

-728 RMKINYSWA
+728 RMKINYNWA

-753 TVKEVDTSRMGH
+753 NVKAVDTSRMGH

>member
-1 MFRVTECTFRV
+1 MDNKMFLLGLFL
-12 TECTFRDTEWPFR
+12 
-25 DTEWRFII
+25 
-33 NIKQNYLS
+33 LS
-41 QNKSDVCTC
+41 
-50 FYINFSYICG
+50 
-60 DYIQNKKLIK
+60 
-70 MNKFFLTSLL
+70 
-80 VAAAITANAQD
+80 VANVKAQ
-91 NTTKDSLTMET
+91 TQTQTDSLTMEN
-102 MMHNIPEVMVKGS
+102 MMHNLPEVMIKGL

-121 ERGMLSYNMPLL
+121 ERGMLTYNMPLL
-133 LKQLPAD
+133 IKQLPAD
-140 NAYEALTRIPGVSN
+140 NAYEALTRIPGVSD
-154 ATGNISFS
+154 ATGSMSFS

-177 TQEQLAER
+177 TQEQLIER

-191 TQLAKA
+191 AQLAKA

-208 VRGMAINIVTKDY
+208 VRGMAINIVTKAY
-221 AGTNQLSGQIIGGLV
+221 AGTNQLSGQVIGGMK
-236 QTKYAKG
+236 QSKYAKG
-243 FGDLYLSMQ
+243 FGDLYLSLQ

-262 KLVNGNSYGESSRIA
+262 KYVNGNSYGESSRIA

-282 NNRIHYNDETGQ
+282 NNRVYYNDETGQ

-300 HDYRLGMNYAFSKN
+300 HNYRLGMNYAFSKN

-320 YTGQWDKTNSNSR
+320 YTGLWDKRCSNSN
-333 TTGSSISGMHR
+333 TTGSSISGMHH
-344 DSHEYLHNVDVNYA
+344 DSHEYLHNVDVNYS

-363 TLSGSYTYY
+363 TLNGSYTYY

-377 QALDGTITTEN
+377 QALDGTMHTDESMS
-388 KNETE
+388 ETE

-443 DGSVLPDGTSSVD
+443 DGTIQPNGTSSVD
-456 LNERIWNIYAGFS
+456 NNERIWNIYAGFS

-475 ISLEASVAAE
+475 ISVEASVAAE

-531 NVYYSSTY
+531 NVFYSSTY
-539 TEIHG
+539 SEIHG
-544 NPDLKPFSYSNVNL
+544 NPDLKPFSYYNVNL

-578 SVQLPYQTTDRMAVI
+578 FVQLPYQTTERMAVI

-602 NSFGLQA
+602 NSYGLQA
-609 SAIFSAGKWLNGN
+609 SVIFNAGKWLNGN

-629 KHDKSSHFF
+629 KHDKNSNFF

-645 KLSVR
+645 KLSVI
-650 LGGMASVKLCSTQDL
+650 LGGTASIKLCQTQDL
-665 RLILNPFIQSKA
+665 RLILNPFYQTKA
-677 IQGVYDISPIFRMNA
+677 IQGVYDISPVFRMNA

-700 GRWGLRI
+700 GKWGLRL
-707 NGNNI
+707 NGSNI
-712 FNNKYDTRS
+712 FNNLYDTRS

-728 RMKINYSWA
+728 RMKINYNWA

-753 TVKEVDTSRMGH
+753 NVKAVDTSRMGH

>member
-1 MFRVTECTFRV
+1 MVNKIFLLGLFL
-12 TECTFRDTEWPFR
+12 
-25 DTEWRFII
+25 
-33 NIKQNYLS
+33 LS
-41 QNKSDVCTC
+41 VANVKAQT
-50 FYINFSYICG
+50 
-60 DYIQNKKLIK
+60 
-70 MNKFFLTSLL
+70 LTQ
-80 VAAAITANAQD
+80 T
-91 NTTKDSLTMET
+91 DSLTMET
-102 MMHNIPEVMVKGS
+102 MLHNLPEVMVKGS

-140 NAYEALTRIPGVSN
+140 NAYEALTRIPGVSD
-154 ATGNISFS
+154 ATGSISFS

-177 TQEQLAER
+177 TQEQLTER

-191 TQLAKA
+191 AQLAKA

-221 AGTNQLSGQIIGGLV
+221 AGTNQLSGQIIGGMR
-236 QTKYAKG
+236 QNKYANE
-243 FGDLYLSMQ
+243 FGNLYLSLQ

-262 KLVNGNSYGESSRIA
+262 KYVNGNSYGESSRIA

-282 NNRIHYNDETGQ
+282 NNRVYYNDETGQ

-300 HDYRLGMNYAFSKN
+300 HNYRLGMNYAFSKN

-320 YTGQWDKTNSNSR
+320 YTGHWDKRCSNSN
-333 TTGSSISGMHR
+333 TTGSSISGMHH
-344 DSHEYLHNVDVNYA
+344 DSHEYLHNVDVNYS

-363 TLSGSYTYY
+363 TLNGSYTYY

-377 QALDGTITTEN
+377 QALDGTMHTDESMQ
-388 KNETE
+388 ETE

-407 MFTADQTHSLAHGW
+407 MFTADQTHLLAHGW

-531 NVYYSSTY
+531 NVFYSSTY

-544 NPDLKPFSYSNVNL
+544 NPDLKPFSYYNLNL

-578 SVQLPYQTTDRMAVI
+578 FVQLPYQTTDRMAVI

-602 NSFGLQA
+602 NSYGLQA
-609 SAIFSAGKWLNGN
+609 SVIFNAGKWLNGN

-629 KHDKSSHFF
+629 KHDKSSNFF

-645 KLSVR
+645 KFSVI
-650 LGGMASVKLCSTQDL
+650 LGGTASVKLCNTQDL
-665 RLILNPFIQSKA
+665 RLILNPFYQTKA

-700 GRWGLRI
+700 GKWGLRL
-707 NGNNI
+707 NGSNI
-712 FNNKYDTRS
+712 FNNLYDTRS

-728 RMKINYSWA
+728 RMKINYNWA

-753 TVKEVDTSRMGH
+753 NVKAVDTSRMGH

>member
-1 MFRVTECTFRV
+1 MDNKVFLLGLFLLSVANVKAQTQT
-12 TECTFRDTEWPFR
+12 
-25 DTEWRFII
+25 
-33 NIKQNYLS
+33 QN
-41 QNKSDVCTC
+41 
-50 FYINFSYICG
+50 
-60 DYIQNKKLIK
+60 
-70 MNKFFLTSLL
+70 
-80 VAAAITANAQD
+80 
-91 NTTKDSLTMET
+91 DSLTMEN
-102 MMHNIPEVMVKGS
+102 MMHNLPEIMVKGS

-140 NAYEALTRIPGVSN
+140 NAYEALTHIPGVSN

-300 HDYRLGMNYAFSKN
+300 HDYRLGMNYTFSKN
-314 HRLDVA
+314 NRLDVA

-407 MFTADQTHSLAHGW
+407 MFTADQTHSLSHGW

-531 NVYYSSTY
+531 NVFYSSTY

-544 NPDLKPFSYSNVNL
+544 NPDLKPFSYYNVNL

-629 KHDKSSHFF
+629 KHDKSCNFF
-638 DLPFNRK
+638 NLPFDRK
-645 KLSVR
+645 KLSVI
-650 LGGMASVKLCSTQDL
+650 LGGTASVKLSSTHDL
-665 RLILNPFIQSKA
+665 RLILNPFYQTKA
-677 IQGVYDISPIFRMNA
+677 IQGVYDISPVFRMDA

-700 GRWGLRI
+700 GKWGLRL
-707 NGNNI
+707 NGSNI
-712 FNNKYDTRS
+712 FNNRFDTRS

-728 RMKINYSWA
+728 RMKINYNWS
-737 SVTFAV
+737 SFTFAV

>member
-1 MFRVTECTFRV
+1 
-12 TECTFRDTEWPFR
+12 
-25 DTEWRFII
+25 
-33 NIKQNYLS
+33 
-41 QNKSDVCTC
+41 
-50 FYINFSYICG
+50 
-60 DYIQNKKLIK
+60 
-70 MNKFFLTSLL
+70 MNKFFLTSVL
-80 VAAAITANAQD
+80 VASAITAYAQD
-91 NTTKDSLTMET
+91 NATKDSLTMEN

-162 GNEVTLIINGQATTL
+162 GNEVTLIVNGQATTL

-191 TQLAKA
+191 AQLAKA

-221 AGTNQLSGQIIGGLV
+221 AGTNQLSGQIIGGMR
-236 QTKYAKG
+236 QNKYANECG
-243 FGDLYLSMQ
+243 NLYLSLQ

-262 KLVNGNSYGESSRIA
+262 KYVSGNSYGESSRKA

-282 NNRIHYNDETGQ
+282 NNHIRYNDETGQ

-300 HDYRLGMNYAFSKN
+300 HDYRLGMNYTFSKN
-314 HRLDVA
+314 NRLDVA

-407 MFTADQTHSLAHGW
+407 MFTADQTHSLSHGW

-443 DGSVLPDGTSSVD
+443 DGTILPDGTSSVD
-456 LNERIWNIYAGFS
+456 NNERIWNIYAGFS
-469 KQINKA
+469 KQINKS

-485 QYHSPIW
+485 QYHSPVW

-531 NVYYSSTY
+531 NVFYSSTY

-544 NPDLKPFSYSNVNL
+544 NPDLKPFSYYNVNL

-578 SVQLPYQTTDRMAVI
+578 FVQLPYQTTDRMAVI

-629 KHDKSSHFF
+629 KHDKSCNFF
-638 DLPFNRK
+638 DLPFDRK
-645 KLSVR
+645 KLSVI
-650 LGGMASVKLCSTQDL
+650 LGGTASVKLCSTQDL
-665 RLILNPFIQSKA
+665 HLILNPFYQTKA
-677 IQGVYDISPIFRMNA
+677 IQGVYDISPIFRMDA

-700 GRWGLRI
+700 GKWGVRL
-707 NGNNI
+707 NGSNI
-712 FNNKYDTRS
+712 FNNRFDTRS

-728 RMKINYSWA
+728 RMKINYNWA

-743 IYKFGGYKEK
+743 IYKFGGYKEN

>member
-1 MFRVTECTFRV
+1 MDNKVFLLGLFLLSVANVKAQTQT
-12 TECTFRDTEWPFR
+12 
-25 DTEWRFII
+25 
-33 NIKQNYLS
+33 QN
-41 QNKSDVCTC
+41 
-50 FYINFSYICG
+50 
-60 DYIQNKKLIK
+60 
-70 MNKFFLTSLL
+70 
-80 VAAAITANAQD
+80 
-91 NTTKDSLTMET
+91 DSLTMEN
-102 MMHNIPEVMVKGS
+102 MMHNLPEIMVKGS

-140 NAYEALTRIPGVSN
+140 NAYEALTRIPGISD
-154 ATGNISFS
+154 ATGSISFS

-177 TQEQLAER
+177 TQEQLTER

-191 TQLAKA
+191 AQLAKA

-221 AGTNQLSGQIIGGLV
+221 AGTNQLSGQIIGGMR
-236 QTKYAKG
+236 QNKYANECG
-243 FGDLYLSMQ
+243 NLYLSLQ

-262 KLVNGNSYGESSRIA
+262 KYVNGNSYGESSRIA

-282 NNRIHYNDETGQ
+282 NNRVYYNDETGQ

-320 YTGQWDKTNSNSR
+320 YTGHWDKTCSNSN
-333 TTGSSISGMHR
+333 TTGSSISGMHH
-344 DSHEYLHNVDVNYA
+344 DSHEYLHNVDVNYS

-363 TLSGSYTYY
+363 TLNGSYTYY

-377 QALDGTITTEN
+377 QALDGTMHTDESMP
-388 KNETE
+388 ETE

-407 MFTADQTHSLAHGW
+407 MFTADQTHSLSHGW

-443 DGSVLPDGTSSVD
+443 DGTIQPNGTSGVD
-456 LNERIWNIYAGFS
+456 NNERIWNIYAGFS

-475 ISLEASVAAE
+475 LSLEASVAAE

-531 NVYYSSTY
+531 NVFYSSTY

-544 NPDLKPFSYSNVNL
+544 NPDLKPFSYYNVNL

-578 SVQLPYQTTDRMAVI
+578 FVQLPYQTTDRMAVI

-602 NSFGLQA
+602 NSYGLQA

-629 KHDKSSHFF
+629 KHDKSCNFF
-638 DLPFNRK
+638 DLPFDRK
-645 KLSVR
+645 KLSVI
-650 LGGMASVKLCSTQDL
+650 LGGTASVKLSSTQDL
-665 RLILNPFIQSKA
+665 RLILNPFYQTKA
-677 IQGVYDISPIFRMNA
+677 IQGVYDISPVFRMDA

-700 GRWGLRI
+700 GKWGVRL
-707 NGNNI
+707 NGSNI
-712 FNNKYDTRS
+712 FNNRFDTRS

-728 RMKINYSWA
+728 RMKINYNWA

-753 TVKEVDTSRMGH
+753 NVKAVDTSRMGH

>member
-1 MFRVTECTFRV
+1 MANKIFLLGLFL
-12 TECTFRDTEWPFR
+12 
-25 DTEWRFII
+25 
-33 NIKQNYLS
+33 LS
-41 QNKSDVCTC
+41 
-50 FYINFSYICG
+50 
-60 DYIQNKKLIK
+60 
-70 MNKFFLTSLL
+70 
-80 VAAAITANAQD
+80 VANVKAQ
-91 NTTKDSLTMET
+91 TRTQTDSLTMET
-102 MMHNIPEVMVKGS
+102 MLHNLPEVMVKGS

-140 NAYEALTRIPGVSN
+140 NAYEALTRIPGVSD
-154 ATGNISFS
+154 ATGSISFS

-177 TQEQLAER
+177 TQEQLTER
-185 LKAMPA
+185 LKVMPA
-191 TQLAKA
+191 AQLSKA

-221 AGTNQLSGQIIGGLV
+221 AGTNQLSGQVIGGMK
-236 QTKYAKG
+236 QSKYAKG
-243 FGDLYLSMQ
+243 FGDLYLSLQ

-262 KLVNGNSYGESSRIA
+262 KYVNGNSYGESSRIA

-282 NNRIHYNDETGQ
+282 NNRVYYNDETGQ

-300 HDYRLGMNYAFSKN
+300 HNYRLGMNYAFSKN

-320 YTGQWDKTNSNSR
+320 YTGHWDKRCSNSN
-333 TTGSSISGMHR
+333 TTGSSISGMHH
-344 DSHEYLHNVDVNYA
+344 DSHEYLHNVDVNYS

-363 TLSGSYTYY
+363 TLNGSYTYY

-377 QALDGTITTEN
+377 QALDGTMHTDESMS
-388 KNETE
+388 ETE

-407 MFTADQTHSLAHGW
+407 MFTADQTHSLSHGW

-485 QYHSPIW
+485 QYHSPVW

-531 NVYYSSTY
+531 NVFYSSTY

-544 NPDLKPFSYSNVNL
+544 NPDLKPFSYYNVNL

-564 RYTLMAFASLKPDY
+564 RYTLMAFVSLKPDY
-578 SVQLPYQTTDRMAVI
+578 FVQLPYQTTERMAVI

-602 NSFGLQA
+602 NSYGLQA
-609 SAIFSAGKWLNGN
+609 SVIFNAGKWLNGN

-629 KHDKSSHFF
+629 KHDKSSNFF

-645 KLSVR
+645 KLSVI
-650 LGGMASVKLCSTQDL
+650 LGGTASVKLCNTQDL
-665 RLILNPFIQSKA
+665 RLILNPFFQSKA

-700 GRWGLRI
+700 GKWGLRL

-728 RMKINYSWA
+728 RMKINYNWA

>member
-1 MFRVTECTFRV
+1 
-12 TECTFRDTEWPFR
+12 
-25 DTEWRFII
+25 
-33 NIKQNYLS
+33 
-41 QNKSDVCTC
+41 
-50 FYINFSYICG
+50 
-60 DYIQNKKLIK
+60 
-70 MNKFFLTSLL
+70 MNRLLLTGLL
-80 VAAAITANAQD
+80 VASAITANAQD
-91 NTTKDSLTMET
+91 NATKDSLTMET

-133 LKQLPAD
+133 MKQLPAD
-140 NAYEALTRIPGVSN
+140 NAYEALTRIPGVSD
-154 ATGNISFS
+154 ATGSISFS

-177 TQEQLAER
+177 TQEQLTER

-191 TQLAKA
+191 AQLSKA

-221 AGTNQLSGQIIGGLV
+221 AGTNQLSGQIIGGMR
-236 QTKYAKG
+236 QNKYANE

-300 HDYRLGMNYAFSKN
+300 HNYRLGMNYAFSKN

-333 TTGSSISGMHR
+333 TTGSSISGMHS

-443 DGSVLPDGTSSVD
+443 DGTILPDGTSSVD
-456 LNERIWNIYAGFS
+456 NNERIWNIYAGFS

-485 QYHSPIW
+485 QYHSPVW

-531 NVYYSSTY
+531 NVFYSSTY

-544 NPDLKPFSYSNVNL
+544 NPDLKPFSYYNVNL

-578 SVQLPYQTTDRMAVI
+578 FVQLPYQTTDRMAVI
-593 MKETNFDYS
+593 MKETNFDFS
-602 NSFGLQA
+602 NSYGLQA
-609 SAIFSAGKWLNGN
+609 SAMFNAGKWLNGN

-645 KLSVR
+645 KLSVI
-650 LGGMASVKLCSTQDL
+650 LGGTASVKLCNTQDL

-677 IQGVYDISPIFRMNA
+677 IQGVYDISPVFRMNA
-692 KLQWSSHD
+692 KLQWSSHN
-700 GRWGLRI
+700 GKWGVRL
-707 NGNNI
+707 NGSNI
-712 FNNKYDTRS
+712 FNNQFDTRS

-728 RMKINYSWA
+728 RMKVNYNWA
-737 SVTFAV
+737 SFTFAV

>member
-1 MFRVTECTFRV
+1 MANKIFLLGLFL
-12 TECTFRDTEWPFR
+12 
-25 DTEWRFII
+25 
-33 NIKQNYLS
+33 LS
-41 QNKSDVCTC
+41 VANVKAQT
-50 FYINFSYICG
+50 
-60 DYIQNKKLIK
+60 
-70 MNKFFLTSLL
+70 LTQ
-80 VAAAITANAQD
+80 T
-91 NTTKDSLTMET
+91 DSLTMET
-102 MMHNIPEVMVKGS
+102 MLHNLPEVMVKGS

-140 NAYEALTRIPGVSN
+140 NAYEALTRIPGVSD
-154 ATGNISFS
+154 ATGSISFS

-177 TQEQLAER
+177 TQEQLTER

-191 TQLAKA
+191 AQLAKA

-221 AGTNQLSGQIIGGLV
+221 AGTNQLSGQIIGGMR
-236 QTKYAKG
+236 QNKYANE
-243 FGDLYLSMQ
+243 FGNLYLSLQ

-262 KLVNGNSYGESSRIA
+262 KYVNGNSYGESSRIA

-282 NNRIHYNDETGQ
+282 NNRVYYNDETGQ

-300 HDYRLGMNYAFSKN
+300 HDYRLGMNYAFGKN

-320 YTGQWDKTNSNSR
+320 YTGRWNKTNSNSR

-531 NVYYSSTY
+531 NVFYSSTY

-544 NPDLKPFSYSNVNL
+544 NPDLKPFSYYNVNL

-650 LGGMASVKLCSTQDL
+650 LGGTASVKLCSTQDL

-692 KLQWSSHD
+692 KLQWTSHD
-700 GRWGLRI
+700 GRWGLRL

-753 TVKEVDTSRMGH
+753 NVKAVDTSRMGH

>member
-1 MFRVTECTFRV
+1 MNRLF
-12 TECTFRDTEWPFR
+12 
-25 DTEWRFII
+25 FIG
-33 NIKQNYLS
+33 
-41 QNKSDVCTC
+41 V
-50 FYINFSYICG
+50 
-60 DYIQNKKLIK
+60 
-70 MNKFFLTSLL
+70 L
-80 VAAAITANAQD
+80 VASAITANAQD
-91 NTTKDSLTMET
+91 NAQKDSLTMET
-102 MMHNIPEVMVKGS
+102 MMHNLPEVMVKGS

-140 NAYEALTRIPGVSN
+140 NAYEALTRIPGVSD
-154 ATGNISFS
+154 ATGSISFS

-177 TQEQLAER
+177 TQEQLTER

-191 TQLAKA
+191 AQLAKA

-221 AGTNQLSGQIIGGLV
+221 AGTNQLSGQIIGGMR
-236 QTKYAKG
+236 QNKYANE
-243 FGDLYLSMQ
+243 FGNLYLSLQ
-252 RGKFG
+252 RDKFG

-262 KLVNGNSYGESSRIA
+262 KYVNGNSYGESSRIA

-300 HDYRLGMNYAFSKN
+300 HDYRLGMNYTFSKN
-314 HRLDVA
+314 NRLDVA

-443 DGSVLPDGTSSVD
+443 DGSVLPNGTSSVD

-475 ISLEASVAAE
+475 ISLDASVAAE
-485 QYHSPIW
+485 QYHSPVW

-512 LNLSFSSNSEFPS
+512 LNLSFSSDSEYPS

-531 NVYYSSTY
+531 NVFYSSTY

-544 NPDLKPFSYSNVNL
+544 NPDLKPFSYYNVNL

-650 LGGMASVKLCSTQDL
+650 LGGTASVKLCSTQDL
-665 RLILNPFIQSKA
+665 RLILNPFYQTKA
-677 IQGVYDISPIFRMNA
+677 IQGVYDISPIFSMDA

-700 GRWGLRI
+700 GKWGVRL
-707 NGNNI
+707 NGSNI
-712 FNNKYDTRS
+712 FNNRFDTRS

-728 RMKINYSWA
+728 RMKINYNWA

>member
-1 MFRVTECTFRV
+1 MNRLF
-12 TECTFRDTEWPFR
+12 
-25 DTEWRFII
+25 FIG
-33 NIKQNYLS
+33 
-41 QNKSDVCTC
+41 V
-50 FYINFSYICG
+50 
-60 DYIQNKKLIK
+60 
-70 MNKFFLTSLL
+70 L
-80 VAAAITANAQD
+80 VASAITANAQD
-91 NTTKDSLTMET
+91 NAQKDSLTMES
-102 MMHNIPEVMVKGS
+102 MMHNLPEVMVKGS

-140 NAYEALTRIPGVSN
+140 NAYEALTRIPGVSD
-154 ATGNISFS
+154 ATGCISFS
-162 GNEVTLIINGQATTL
+162 GNEVTLIVNGQATTL

-191 TQLAKA
+191 AQLSKA

-221 AGTNQLSGQIIGGLV
+221 AGTNQLSGQIIGGMR
-236 QTKYAKG
+236 QNKYANE
-243 FGDLYLSMQ
+243 FGNLYLSLQ

-262 KLVNGNSYGESSRIA
+262 KYVNGNSYGESSRIA

-300 HDYRLGMNYAFSKN
+300 HDYRLGMNYTFSKN
-314 HRLDVA
+314 NRLDVA

-531 NVYYSSTY
+531 NVFYSSTY

-544 NPDLKPFSYSNVNL
+544 NPDLKPCSYYNLNL

-564 RYTLMAFASLKPDY
+564 RYTLMAFANLKPDY
-578 SVQLPYQTTDRMAVI
+578 FVQLPYQTTDRMAVI

-602 NSFGLQA
+602 NSYGLQA

-629 KHDKSSHFF
+629 KHDKSRNFF
-638 DLPFNRK
+638 DLPFDRK
-645 KLSVR
+645 KLSVI
-650 LGGMASVKLCSTQDL
+650 LGGTASVKLCSTQDL
-665 RLILNPFIQSKA
+665 RLILNPFYQTKA
-677 IQGVYDISPIFRMNA
+677 IQGVYDISPIFSMDA

-700 GRWGLRI
+700 GKWGVRL
-707 NGNNI
+707 NGSNI
-712 FNNKYDTRS
+712 FNNRFDTRS

-728 RMKINYSWA
+728 RMKVNYNWS
-737 SVTFAV
+737 SFTFAV

>member
-1 MFRVTECTFRV
+1 MANKIFLLGLFL
-12 TECTFRDTEWPFR
+12 
-25 DTEWRFII
+25 
-33 NIKQNYLS
+33 LS
-41 QNKSDVCTC
+41 
-50 FYINFSYICG
+50 
-60 DYIQNKKLIK
+60 
-70 MNKFFLTSLL
+70 
-80 VAAAITANAQD
+80 VANVKAQ
-91 NTTKDSLTMET
+91 TRTQTDSLTMET
-102 MMHNIPEVMVKGS
+102 MLHNLPEVMVKGS

-140 NAYEALTRIPGVSN
+140 NAYEALTRIPGVSD
-154 ATGNISFS
+154 ATGSISFS

-177 TQEQLAER
+177 TQEQLTER

-191 TQLAKA
+191 AQLAKA

-221 AGTNQLSGQIIGGLV
+221 AGTNQLSGQIIGGMR
-236 QTKYAKG
+236 QNKYANE
-243 FGDLYLSMQ
+243 FGNLYLSLQ

-262 KLVNGNSYGESSRIA
+262 KYVNGNSYGESSRIA

-282 NNRIHYNDETGQ
+282 NNRVYYNDETGQ

-320 YTGQWDKTNSNSR
+320 YTGHWDKTCSNSN
-333 TTGSSISGMHR
+333 TTGSSISGMHH
-344 DSHEYLHNVDVNYA
+344 DSHEYLHNVDVNYS

-363 TLSGSYTYY
+363 TLNGSYTYY

-377 QALDGTITTEN
+377 QALDGTMHTDESMS
-388 KNETE
+388 ETE

-407 MFTADQTHSLAHGW
+407 MFTADQTHSLTQGW

-531 NVYYSSTY
+531 NVFYSSTY

-544 NPDLKPFSYSNVNL
+544 NPDLKPFAYYNVNL

-578 SVQLPYQTTDRMAVI
+578 FVQLPYQTTERMAVI

-602 NSFGLQA
+602 NSYGLQA
-609 SAIFSAGKWLNGN
+609 SVIFNAGKWLNGN

-629 KHDKSSHFF
+629 KHDKSSNFF

-645 KLSVR
+645 KLSVI
-650 LGGMASVKLCSTQDL
+650 LGGTASVKLCNTQDL
-665 RLILNPFIQSKA
+665 RLILNPFFQSKA

-692 KLQWSSHD
+692 KLQWTSHD
-700 GRWGLRI
+700 GKWGLRL

-712 FNNKYDTRS
+712 FNNLYDTRS

-728 RMKINYSWA
+728 RMKVNYNWA

>member
-1 MFRVTECTFRV
+1 MANKIFLLGLFL
-12 TECTFRDTEWPFR
+12 
-25 DTEWRFII
+25 
-33 NIKQNYLS
+33 LS
-41 QNKSDVCTC
+41 VANVKAQT
-50 FYINFSYICG
+50 
-60 DYIQNKKLIK
+60 
-70 MNKFFLTSLL
+70 LTQ
-80 VAAAITANAQD
+80 T
-91 NTTKDSLTMET
+91 DSLTMET
-102 MMHNIPEVMVKGS
+102 MLHNLPEVMVKGS

-140 NAYEALTRIPGVSN
+140 NAYEALTRIPGVSD
-154 ATGNISFS
+154 ATGSISFS

-177 TQEQLAER
+177 TQEQLTER

-191 TQLAKA
+191 AQLAKA

-221 AGTNQLSGQIIGGLV
+221 AGTNQLSGQIIGGYE
-236 QTKYAKG
+236 QNKYAKG
-243 FGDLYLSMQ
+243 FGDLYLSLQ

-262 KLVNGNSYGESSRIA
+262 KYVNGNSYGESSRKA

-282 NNRIHYNDETGQ
+282 NNRVYYNDETGQ

-300 HDYRLGMNYAFSKN
+300 HNYRLGMNYAFSKN

-320 YTGQWDKTNSNSR
+320 YTGQWDKTSSNNH
-333 TTGSSISGMHR
+333 TTGSSISGMHL
-344 DSHEYLHNVDVNYA
+344 DSHEYLHNVDVNYS

-363 TLSGSYTYY
+363 TLNGSYTYY

-377 QALDGTITTEN
+377 QALDGTMHMDESMP
-388 KNETE
+388 ETE
-393 RNLTSGSEQTINKW
+393 CNLTSGSEQTINKW

-443 DGSVLPDGTSSVD
+443 DGTIQPNGTSSVD
-456 LNERIWNIYAGFS
+456 NNERIWNIYAGFS

-475 ISLEASVAAE
+475 FSLEASVAAE

-531 NVYYSSTY
+531 NVFYSSTY
-539 TEIHG
+539 SEIHG
-544 NPDLKPFSYSNVNL
+544 NPDLKPYSYYNVNL

-578 SVQLPYQTTDRMAVI
+578 FVQLPYQTTDRMAVI

-602 NSFGLQA
+602 NSYGLQA
-609 SAIFSAGKWLNGN
+609 SVIFNAGKWLNGN

-629 KHDKSSHFF
+629 KHDKSSNFF

-645 KLSVR
+645 KFSVI
-650 LGGMASVKLCSTQDL
+650 LGGTASVKLCNTQDL
-665 RLILNPFIQSKA
+665 RLILNPFFQSKA

-700 GRWGLRI
+700 GKWGLRL
-707 NGNNI
+707 NGSNI
-712 FNNKYDTRS
+712 FNNLYDTRS

-728 RMKINYSWA
+728 RMKINYNWA

-753 TVKEVDTSRMGH
+753 NVKAVDTSRMGH

>member
-1 MFRVTECTFRV
+1 MNRLF
-12 TECTFRDTEWPFR
+12 
-25 DTEWRFII
+25 FIG
-33 NIKQNYLS
+33 
-41 QNKSDVCTC
+41 V
-50 FYINFSYICG
+50 
-60 DYIQNKKLIK
+60 
-70 MNKFFLTSLL
+70 L
-80 VAAAITANAQD
+80 VASAITANAQD
-91 NTTKDSLTMET
+91 NAQKDSLTMES
-102 MMHNIPEVMVKGS
+102 MMHNLPEVMVKGS

-140 NAYEALTRIPGVSN
+140 NAYEALTRIPGISD
-154 ATGNISFS
+154 ATGSISFS
-162 GNEVTLIINGQATTL
+162 GNEVTLIVNGQATTL

-191 TQLAKA
+191 AQLAKA

-221 AGTNQLSGQIIGGLV
+221 AGTNQLSGQVIGGMK
-236 QTKYAKG
+236 QSKYAKG
-243 FGDLYLSMQ
+243 FGDLYLSLQ

-262 KLVNGNSYGESSRIA
+262 KYVNGNSYGESSRIA

-282 NNRIHYNDETGQ
+282 NNRVYYNDETGQ

-300 HDYRLGMNYAFSKN
+300 HNYRLGMNYAFSKN

-320 YTGQWDKTNSNSR
+320 YTGHWDKRCSNSN
-333 TTGSSISGMHR
+333 TTGSSISGMHH
-344 DSHEYLHNVDVNYA
+344 DSHEYLHNVDVNYS

-363 TLSGSYTYY
+363 TLNGSYTYY

-377 QALDGTITTEN
+377 QALDGTMHTDESMS
-388 KNETE
+388 ETE

-407 MFTADQTHSLAHGW
+407 MFTADQTHLLAHGW

-456 LNERIWNIYAGFS
+456 LNERIWNLYAGFS

-475 ISLEASVAAE
+475 LSLEASVAAE

-492 DKWRVYPTLNALW
+492 DKWCVYPTLNALW

-531 NVYYSSTY
+531 NVFYSSTY
-539 TEIHG
+539 SEIHG
-544 NPDLKPFSYSNVNL
+544 NPDLKPFAYYNVNL

-578 SVQLPYQTTDRMAVI
+578 FVQLPYQTTERMAVI

-602 NSFGLQA
+602 NSYGLQA
-609 SAIFSAGKWLNGN
+609 SVIFNAGKWLNGN

-629 KHDKSSHFF
+629 KHDKSSNFF

-645 KLSVR
+645 KFSVI
-650 LGGMASVKLCSTQDL
+650 LGGTASVKLCNTQDL
-665 RLILNPFIQSKA
+665 RLILNPFYQTKA

-700 GRWGLRI
+700 GKWGLRL
-707 NGNNI
+707 NGSNI
-712 FNNKYDTRS
+712 FNNLYDTRS

-728 RMKINYSWA
+728 RMKINYNWA

-753 TVKEVDTSRMGH
+753 NVKAVDTSRMGH

>member
-1 MFRVTECTFRV
+1 MDNKVFLLGLFLLSVANVKAQTQT
-12 TECTFRDTEWPFR
+12 
-25 DTEWRFII
+25 
-33 NIKQNYLS
+33 QN
-41 QNKSDVCTC
+41 
-50 FYINFSYICG
+50 
-60 DYIQNKKLIK
+60 
-70 MNKFFLTSLL
+70 
-80 VAAAITANAQD
+80 
-91 NTTKDSLTMET
+91 DSLTMEN
-102 MMHNIPEVMVKGS
+102 MMHNLPEVMVKGS

-140 NAYEALTRIPGVSN
+140 NAYEALTRIPGISD
-154 ATGNISFS
+154 ATGSISFS
-162 GNEVTLIINGQATTL
+162 GNEVTLIVNGQATTL
-177 TQEQLAER
+177 TQEQLTER

-191 TQLAKA
+191 AQLAKA

-221 AGTNQLSGQIIGGLV
+221 AGTNQLSGQFIGGMK
-236 QTKYAKG
+236 QSKYAKG
-243 FGDLYLSMQ
+243 FGDLYLSLQ

-262 KLVNGNSYGESSRIA
+262 KYVNGNSYGESSRIA

-282 NNRIHYNDETGQ
+282 NNRVYYNDETGQ

-300 HDYRLGMNYAFSKN
+300 HNYRLGMNYAFSKN

-320 YTGQWDKTNSNSR
+320 YTGHWDKRCSNSN
-333 TTGSSISGMHR
+333 TTGSSISGMHH
-344 DSHEYLHNVDVNYA
+344 DSHEYLHNVDVNYS

-363 TLSGSYTYY
+363 TLNGSYTYY

-377 QALDGTITTEN
+377 QALDGTMHTDESML
-388 KNETE
+388 ETE

-443 DGSVLPDGTSSVD
+443 DGTIQPNGTSSVD
-456 LNERIWNIYAGFS
+456 NNERIWNIYAGFS

-475 ISLEASVAAE
+475 ISVEASVAAE

-531 NVYYSSTY
+531 NVFYSSTY
-539 TEIHG
+539 SEIHG
-544 NPDLKPFSYSNVNL
+544 NPDLKPFSYYNVNL

-578 SVQLPYQTTDRMAVI
+578 FVQLPYQTTERMAVI

-602 NSFGLQA
+602 NSYGLQA
-609 SAIFSAGKWLNGN
+609 SVIFNAGKWLNGN

-629 KHDKSSHFF
+629 KHDKSCNFF
-638 DLPFNRK
+638 DLPFDRK
-645 KLSVR
+645 KLSVI
-650 LGGMASVKLCSTQDL
+650 LGGTASVKLSSTQDL
-665 RLILNPFIQSKA
+665 RLILNPFYQTKA
-677 IQGVYDISPIFRMNA
+677 IQGVYDISPVFRMDA

-700 GRWGLRI
+700 GKWGVRL
-707 NGNNI
+707 NGSNI
-712 FNNKYDTRS
+712 FNNRFDTRS

-728 RMKINYSWA
+728 RMKINYNWA

-753 TVKEVDTSRMGH
+753 NVKAVDTSRMGH

>member
-1 MFRVTECTFRV
+1 MNRLF
-12 TECTFRDTEWPFR
+12 
-25 DTEWRFII
+25 FIG
-33 NIKQNYLS
+33 
-41 QNKSDVCTC
+41 V
-50 FYINFSYICG
+50 
-60 DYIQNKKLIK
+60 
-70 MNKFFLTSLL
+70 L
-80 VAAAITANAQD
+80 VASAITANAQD
-91 NTTKDSLTMET
+91 NAQKDSLTMES
-102 MMHNIPEVMVKGS
+102 MMHNLPEVMVKGS

-140 NAYEALTRIPGVSN
+140 NAYEALTRIPGVSD
-154 ATGNISFS
+154 ATGCISFS
-162 GNEVTLIINGQATTL
+162 GNEVMLIVNGQATTL

-191 TQLAKA
+191 AQLAKA

-221 AGTNQLSGQIIGGLV
+221 AGTNQLSGQIIGGFE
-236 QTKYAKG
+236 QNKYAKG

-257 LDAQY
+257 MDAQY
-262 KLVNGNSYGESSRIA
+262 KYINGNSYGESSRIA

-300 HDYRLGMNYAFSKN
+300 HDYRLGMNYTFSKN
-314 HRLDVA
+314 NRLDVA

-407 MFTADQTHSLAHGW
+407 MFTADQTHSLSHGW

-512 LNLSFSSNSEFPS
+512 LNLSFSSNNEFPS

-531 NVYYSSTY
+531 NVFYSSTY

-544 NPDLKPFSYSNVNL
+544 NPDLKPCSYYNLNL

-564 RYTLMAFASLKPDY
+564 RYTLMAFANLKPDY
-578 SVQLPYQTTDRMAVI
+578 FVQLPYQTTDRMAVI

-638 DLPFNRK
+638 DLPFDRK
-645 KLSVR
+645 KLSVI
-650 LGGMASVKLCSTQDL
+650 LGGTASVKLCSTQDL
-665 RLILNPFIQSKA
+665 RLILNPFYQTKA
-677 IQGVYDISPIFRMNA
+677 IQGVYDISPIFSMDA

-700 GRWGLRI
+700 GKWGVRL
-707 NGNNI
+707 NGSNI
-712 FNNKYDTRS
+712 FNNRFDTRS

-728 RMKINYSWA
+728 RMKINYNWS
-737 SVTFAV
+737 SFTFAV

>member
-1 MFRVTECTFRV
+1 MANKIFLLGLFL
-12 TECTFRDTEWPFR
+12 
-25 DTEWRFII
+25 
-33 NIKQNYLS
+33 LS
-41 QNKSDVCTC
+41 
-50 FYINFSYICG
+50 
-60 DYIQNKKLIK
+60 
-70 MNKFFLTSLL
+70 
-80 VAAAITANAQD
+80 VANVKAQ
-91 NTTKDSLTMET
+91 TRTQTDSLTMET
-102 MMHNIPEVMVKGS
+102 MLHNLPEVMVKGS

-140 NAYEALTRIPGVSN
+140 NAYEALTRIPGVSD
-154 ATGNISFS
+154 ATGSISFS

-177 TQEQLAER
+177 TQEQLTER

-191 TQLAKA
+191 AQLSKA
-197 EVMLSAPARYH
+197 EVMLSVPARYH

-221 AGTNQLSGQIIGGLV
+221 AGTNQLSGQIIGGMR
-236 QTKYAKG
+236 QNKYANECG
-243 FGDLYLSMQ
+243 NLYLSLQ

-262 KLVNGNSYGESSRIA
+262 KYVNGNSYGESSRIA

-282 NNRIHYNDETGQ
+282 NNRVYYNDETGQ

-300 HDYRLGMNYAFSKN
+300 HDYRLGMNYAFGKN

-320 YTGQWDKTNSNSR
+320 YTGHWDKTCSNSNA
-333 TTGSSISGMHR
+333 TGSSISEMHH
-344 DSHEYLHNVDVNYA
+344 DSHEYLHNVDVNYS

-363 TLSGSYTYY
+363 TLNGSYTYY

-377 QALDGTITTEN
+377 QALDGTMHTDESMS
-388 KNETE
+388 ETE

-443 DGSVLPDGTSSVD
+443 DGTIQPNGTSSVD
-456 LNERIWNIYAGFS
+456 NNERIWNIYAGFS

-475 ISLEASVAAE
+475 ISVEASVAAE

-531 NVYYSSTY
+531 NVFYSSTY
-539 TEIHG
+539 SEIHG
-544 NPDLKPFSYSNVNL
+544 NPDLKPFSYYNVNL

-578 SVQLPYQTTDRMAVI
+578 FVQLPYQTTERMAMI

-602 NSFGLQA
+602 NSYGLQA
-609 SAIFSAGKWLNGN
+609 SVIFNAGKWLNGN
-622 VFAVGTY
+622 VFAVGIY
-629 KHDKSSHFF
+629 KHDKSSNFF

-645 KLSVR
+645 KLSVI
-650 LGGMASVKLCSTQDL
+650 LGGTASVKLCNTQDL
-665 RLILNPFIQSKA
+665 RLILNPFFQSKA
-677 IQGVYDISPIFRMNA
+677 IQGVYDISPVFRMNA

-700 GRWGLRI
+700 GKWGLRL
-707 NGNNI
+707 NGSNI
-712 FNNKYDTRS
+712 FNNIYDTRS

-728 RMKINYSWA
+728 RMKINYNWA

-753 TVKEVDTSRMGH
+753 KVKAVDTSRMGH